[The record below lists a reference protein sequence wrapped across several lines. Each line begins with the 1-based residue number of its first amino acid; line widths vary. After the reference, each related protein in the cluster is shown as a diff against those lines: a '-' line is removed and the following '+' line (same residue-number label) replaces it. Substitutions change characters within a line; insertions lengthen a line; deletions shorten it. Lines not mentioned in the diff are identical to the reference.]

1 MKQMK
6 KVLSLLLCFAM
17 LCSMALFLAPQASAD
32 GSAEHWVAAWHGSV
46 LNAQEGSQANDVI
59 EAIKQLTAFH
69 SPIRGGYG
77 TFRIQL
83 KTQLAGKDF
92 KMTLTNYYGTGTV
105 SIGQVL
111 VGQQGN
117 EALSSMDSKAA
128 TVTAKTSSGSTNFSI
143 KQGSTQDVYFSF
155 PETLPEGTSL
165 IIDIYCTSSR
175 NVRDFALTGGTAW
188 FSGGDTVGDS
198 TLSALGNFAN
208 FTSPND
214 GEGDYNLLPL
224 LQEIDVKASA
234 DTYATVFIGDST
246 ITNSI
251 PNMLQDNLQ
260 KNGVHNVSVVS
271 SAIKGNEL
279 LQDGAG
285 KLQGPLEGAALT
297 TRFKM
302 DALEVAG
309 VQKIFVKIGANDIL
323 HPLLPDL
330 KDWFNDS
337 PTRPGGFTPTAQN
350 IIGGLQDL
358 INKVNAYNAAN
369 GTNIQLYFSDI
380 NPLLMYARNDS
391 LEWKAEM
398 ATAANNIRLTVNQW
412 LADNQSQY
420 AGYAPFSD
428 AVGTDVV
435 IDGVT
440 FQKGKIAEVY
450 TTDYAH
456 PSPVGMQ
463 LEADLIPLSWFKTAD
478 AVPAANEASV
488 KGLWVATNEAPTNG
502 LWMIASNSGS
512 NVKDTVGQQT
522 PVFLLASDSQYTDQ
536 IDTSDY
542 LKGKVGAENGNAY
555 NELGHVKS
563 VIQRGTNAAPYVA
576 QSETERAAEWRRYGY
591 GTRIFWQ
598 DTQTGRYL
606 AFYYPSVLN
615 GTISEF
621 DAGLRDDRPEYKA
634 LEQDKLVKLKINIL
648 TDRWYTGG
656 NTSAT
661 NWSTD
666 PWELSMHFAAG
677 SNTAGDKYFA
687 WGEALKNNSY
697 ATQGG
702 HFRVYNTK
710 GSVSYNG
717 GENGNGTITYL
728 SSVDSVHTTLTAAET
743 EKRFS
748 NGAAGTVVP
757 FDFILTDD
765 LLNVETT
772 KANAVVKNT
781 TSFTADGTTDVQNLL
796 YTGYTYGQ
804 NQTLTC
810 TSDKEDV
817 AYFDNG
823 AVKLGGGF
831 GTANLT
837 WTFTWEE
844 LDGQQYSMT
853 LTTIVV
859 NEGGQFTLV
868 HGSNGETETLDVST
882 DFDLTKKVKEGFL
895 YGGAFLDAAYT
906 QPVSYNERESALCFT
921 PTAGVTYY
929 IREVADAYLQPK
941 SLSLSKHKDTTTVDV
956 IGFYLMSVVDGLNYR
971 EAGFEATA
979 NGHPIELRSVGE
991 PDVTLGGSAYANLY
1005 VRFTNGTEWN
1015 LTANS
1020 ETFGNLSGYLTCL
1033 EVPKE
1038 YWTEAG
1044 TEITFTPYWITMD
1057 GVKVTGTATRTCR
1070 YEGIGPDTDPKYSKI
1085 GKIADDAQHISRAE
1099 AVEAAQAAMLTLLDT
1114 CSIIAEPDTPVEPET
1129 VTVTVVDNG
1138 EIRALAFE
1146 RGNLTG
1152 KLEYT
1157 GADGMRFAGW
1167 FADEACTEP
1176 AQLSDVQA
1184 DMTVYAKY
1192 VSDAYLQMKYV
1203 EQRWLSSRE
1212 LQLMSA
1218 LDSEDYAQTG
1228 FVINGVE
1235 IPAASVS
1242 SRYGIYTA
1250 RYLFSGVGRNA
1261 KLAVLKYD
1269 VSGLRRGASLEITPY
1284 WVTLDGTTV
1293 YGTTRTLTCGMF
1305 GWY

>member
-32 GSAEHWVAAWHGSV
+32 GSSEHWVAAWHGSV
-46 LNAQEGSQANDVI
+46 LNAAEDSQAAK
-59 EAIKQLTAFH
+59 AISSISSLAA
-69 SPIRGGYG
+69 SGRG
-77 TFRIQL
+77 TFRIQVP
-83 KTQLAGKDF
+83 TQLGGKDF
-92 KMTLTNYYGTGTV
+92 RMTLTNYYGTGSLSIDKVTIGLQGSEGLSGQASGTTV
-105 SIGQVL
+105 S
-111 VGQQGN
+111 
-117 EALSSMDSKAA
+117 
-128 TVTAKTSSGSTNFSI
+128 AKTSDGKSSFSI
-143 KQGSTQDVYFSF
+143 ATKATQDVFFSF
-155 PETLPEGTSL
+155 PNAIPEGSSL
-165 IIDIYCTSSR
+165 IINIYCTSSK
-175 NVRDFALTGGTAW
+175 NVRDFALTGGSAW
-188 FSGGDTVGDS
+188 FQSGDVTNDLN
-198 TLSALGNFAN
+198 LSLIGNAAN
-208 FTSPND
+208 LVSINN

-309 VQKIFVKIGANDIL
+309 VQKVFVKIGANDIL

-330 KDWFNDS
+330 KEWFNGS
-337 PTRPGGFTPTAQN
+337 STRPNGFTPTAQN

-358 INKVNAYNAAN
+358 IDQVNTYNAAN
-369 GTNIQLYFSDI
+369 GTNIQLYFTDI
-380 NPLLMYARNDS
+380 NPLLGYTRANS
-391 LEWKAEM
+391 LTWTADM
-398 ATAANNIRLTVNQW
+398 ATAANNIRLAVNQW

-420 AGYAPFSD
+420 AGYVPFSD
-428 AVGTDVV
+428 AVGTDVT

-440 FQKGKIAEVY
+440 FPKGQIADVY

-456 PSPVGMQ
+456 PSPKGMQ
-463 LEADLIPLSWFKTAD
+463 LEADLIPISWFKAAD
-478 AVPAANEASV
+478 AAPAANEASV

-512 NVKDTVGQQT
+512 KVKDTAGQQT
-522 PVFLLASDSQYTDQ
+522 AVHLLATDTSFNDE
-536 IDTSDY
+536 IDTSRY
-542 LKGKVGAENGNAY
+542 PKGGYFNNKPGGFYGNAY
-555 NELGHVKS
+555 NELGDVAS
-563 VIQRGTNAAPYVA
+563 TIQRGTSAAPYVA
-576 QSETERAAEWRRYGY
+576 AKNVDQNIAVWRRYGY
-591 GTRIFWQ
+591 GTRIYWKDSYYDRF
-598 DTQTGRYL
+598 L
-606 AFYYPSVLN
+606 SFYYPNVIG
-615 GTISEF
+615 GTVSEF
-621 DAGLRDDRPEYKA
+621 DAGLRDGQPAHSFADSGSSA
-634 LEQDKLVKLKINIL
+634 
-648 TDRWYTGG
+648 WYTEG
-656 NTSAT
+656 NTSSDR
-661 NWSTD
+661 WSSD
-666 PWELSMHFAAG
+666 PWELSMHLGAAG
-677 SNTAGDKYFA
+677 SVAGDKYLA
-687 WGEALKNNSY
+687 WGDMLSSANSKY
-697 ATQGG
+697 ATPGY
-702 HFRVYNTK
+702 HFRVYNTD
-710 GSVSYNG
+710 GSVGYKG

-757 FDFILTDD
+757 FELLLTDD

-772 KANAVVKNT
+772 TSNAVVKNT
-781 TSFTADGTTDVQNLL
+781 TSFTADGTTDVQRLL

-844 LDGQQYSMT
+844 LDGQSYSMT

-868 HGSNGETETLDVST
+868 YSNGDRETLDVT
-882 DFDLTKKVKEGFL
+882 TNFDLTKKVKEGFL

-906 QPVSYNERESALCFT
+906 QPVSYNERENALCFT
-921 PTAGVTYY
+921 PEANTTYY
-929 IREVADAYLQPK
+929 IREVSDAYLQPK

-979 NGHPIELRSVGE
+979 NGHPIKLRSVGE

-1138 EIRALAFE
+1138 EVRALAFE

-1250 RYLFSGVGRNA
+1250 RFLFSSVSRNA

>member
-17 LCSMALFLAPQASAD
+17 LCSMALSLAPQASAD
-32 GSAEHWVAAWHGSV
+32 GSTEHWVAAWHGSV
-46 LNAQEGSQANDVI
+46 LNAAEDSQAAK
-59 EAIKQLTAFH
+59 AISSISSLAA
-69 SPIRGGYG
+69 SGRG
-77 TFRIQL
+77 TFRIQVP
-83 KTQLAGKDF
+83 TQLGGKDF
-92 KMTLTNYYGTGTV
+92 RMTLTNYYGTGSLSIDKVTIGLQGSEGLSGQASGTTV
-105 SIGQVL
+105 S
-111 VGQQGN
+111 
-117 EALSSMDSKAA
+117 
-128 TVTAKTSSGSTNFSI
+128 AKTSDGKSSFSI
-143 KQGSTQDVYFSF
+143 ATKATQDVFFSF
-155 PETLPEGTSL
+155 PNAIPEGSSL
-165 IIDIYCTSSR
+165 IINIYCTSAK
-175 NVRDFALTGGTAW
+175 NVRDFALTGGSAW
-188 FSGGDTVGDS
+188 FQSGDVTNDLN
-198 TLSALGNFAN
+198 LSLIGNAAN
-208 FTSPND
+208 LVSINN

-309 VQKIFVKIGANDIL
+309 VQKVFVKIGANDIL

-330 KDWFNDS
+330 KEWFNGS
-337 PTRPGGFTPTAQN
+337 STRPNGFTPTAQN

-358 INKVNAYNAAN
+358 IDQVNTYNAAN
-369 GTNIQLYFSDI
+369 GTNIQLYFTDI
-380 NPLLMYARNDS
+380 NPLLNYTRNDS
-391 LEWKAEM
+391 LIWTAEM

-420 AGYAPFSD
+420 AGYAPFSN

-440 FQKGKIAEVY
+440 FQKGKIAEAY

-463 LEADLIPLSWFKTAD
+463 LEADLIPLSWFKAAD
-478 AVPAANEASV
+478 ATPAANEASV
-488 KGLWVATNEAPTNG
+488 KGLWVATNKAPTNG

-512 NVKDTVGQQT
+512 KVKDTAGQQT
-522 PVFLLASDSQYTDQ
+522 AVHLLATDTSFNDE

-542 LKGKVGAENGNAY
+542 PGSRTGGYYGNAY
-555 NELGHVKS
+555 NELGDVAS
-563 VIQRGTNAAPYVA
+563 TIQRGTAAAPYVA
-576 QSETERAAEWRRYGY
+576 AKNVDQSIAVWRRYGY
-591 GTRIFWQ
+591 GTRIYWQ
-598 DTQTGRYL
+598 DSYYSRFL
-606 AFYYPSVLN
+606 SFYYPLPPLR
-615 GTISEF
+615 GTVSEF
-621 DAGLRDDRPEYKA
+621 DAGLRDGLPSHSFADSGSRA
-634 LEQDKLVKLKINIL
+634 
-648 TDRWYTGG
+648 WYTEG
-656 NTSAT
+656 NTSSDR
-661 NWSTD
+661 WSSD
-666 PWELSMHFAAG
+666 PWELSMHLGAAG
-677 SNTAGDKYFA
+677 SVAGDKYLA
-687 WGEALKNNSY
+687 WGDMLSSANSRY
-697 ATQGG
+697 ATPGY
-702 HFRVYNTK
+702 HFRVYNTD
-710 GSVSYNG
+710 GSVGYKG

-765 LLNVETT
+765 LLNVGTT

-781 TSFTADGTTDVQNLL
+781 TAFTTDGSTNVQSLL

-844 LDGQQYSMT
+844 LDGQSYSMT
-853 LTTIVV
+853 LMTVV
-859 NEGGQFTLV
+859 INEGGQFTLV

-882 DFDLTKKVKEGFL
+882 DFDLTKTVAEGYL

-921 PTAGVTYY
+921 PEAGKAYY
-929 IREVADAYLQPK
+929 IREVPNTYLQPK
-941 SLSLSKHKDTTTVDV
+941 SLSLSKHKDATTVDV

-1044 TEITFTPYWITMD
+1044 TQITFTPYWITMD

-1138 EIRALAFE
+1138 DVRELAFE

-1250 RYLFSGVGRNA
+1250 RFLFSSVSRNA

-1269 VSGLRRGASLEITPY
+1269 VSGLRRGETLEITPY

>member
-32 GSAEHWVAAWHGSV
+32 GSSEHWVAAWHGSV
-46 LNAQEGSQANDVI
+46 LNAAEDSQAAK
-59 EAIKQLTAFH
+59 AISSISSLAA
-69 SPIRGGYG
+69 SGRG
-77 TFRIQL
+77 TFRIQVP
-83 KTQLAGKDF
+83 TQLGGKDF
-92 KMTLTNYYGTGTV
+92 RMTLTNYYGTGSLSIDKVTIGLQGSEGLSGQASGTTV
-105 SIGQVL
+105 S
-111 VGQQGN
+111 
-117 EALSSMDSKAA
+117 
-128 TVTAKTSSGSTNFSI
+128 AKTSDGKSSFSI
-143 KQGSTQDVYFSF
+143 ATKATQDVFFSF
-155 PETLPEGTSL
+155 PNAIPEGSSL
-165 IIDIYCTSSR
+165 IINIYCTSAK
-175 NVRDFALTGGTAW
+175 NVRDFALTGGSAW
-188 FSGGDTVGDS
+188 FQSGDVTNDLN
-198 TLSALGNFAN
+198 LSLIGNAAN
-208 FTSPND
+208 LVSINN

-297 TRFKM
+297 TRFQM

-330 KDWFNDS
+330 KEWFNGS
-337 PTRPGGFTPTAQN
+337 STRPKGFTPTAEQ

-358 INKVNAYNAAN
+358 IDQVNAYNAAN
-369 GTNIQLYFSDI
+369 GTNIQLYFTDI
-380 NPLLMYARNDS
+380 NPLLNYTRNDS
-391 LEWKAEM
+391 LIWTAEM
-398 ATAANNIRLTVNQW
+398 ATAANNIRLAVNQW
-412 LADNQSQY
+412 LAHNQNKY

-440 FQKGKIAEVY
+440 FQKGKIAEAY

-463 LEADLIPLSWFKTAD
+463 LEADLIPLSWFKAAD
-478 AVPAANEASV
+478 ATPAANEASV
-488 KGLWVATNEAPTNG
+488 KGLWVATNKAPTNG

-512 NVKDTVGQQT
+512 KVKDTAGQQT
-522 PVFLLASDSQYTDQ
+522 AVHLLATDTSFNDE

-542 LKGKVGAENGNAY
+542 PGSRTGGYYGNAY
-555 NELGHVKS
+555 NELGDVAS
-563 VIQRGTNAAPYVA
+563 TIQRGTAAAPYVA
-576 QSETERAAEWRRYGY
+576 AKNVDQSIAVWRRYGY
-591 GTRIFWQ
+591 GTRIYWQ
-598 DTQTGRYL
+598 DSYYSRFL
-606 AFYYPSVLN
+606 SFYYPLPPLR
-615 GTISEF
+615 GTVSEF
-621 DAGLRDDRPEYKA
+621 DAGLRDGLPSHSFADSGSRA
-634 LEQDKLVKLKINIL
+634 
-648 TDRWYTGG
+648 WYTEG
-656 NTSAT
+656 NTSSDR
-661 NWSTD
+661 WSSD
-666 PWELSMHFAAG
+666 PWELSMHLGAAG
-677 SNTAGDKYFA
+677 SVAGDKYLA
-687 WGEALKNNSY
+687 WGDKLSSANSKY
-697 ATQGG
+697 ATPGY
-702 HFRVYNTK
+702 HFRVYNTD
-710 GSVSYNG
+710 GSVGYKG

-772 KANAVVKNT
+772 TSNAVVKNT
-781 TSFTADGTTDVQNLL
+781 TSFTADGTTDVQRLL

-823 AVKLGGGF
+823 VVKLGGGL

-844 LDGQQYSMT
+844 LDGQSYSMT
-853 LTTIVV
+853 LTTVV
-859 NEGGQFTLV
+859 INEGGQFTLV
-868 HGSNGETETLDVST
+868 YSNGERETLDVT
-882 DFDLTKKVKEGFL
+882 TNFDLTKKVKEGFL

-921 PTAGVTYY
+921 PEAGKAYY
-929 IREVADAYLQPK
+929 IREVPNTYLQPK
-941 SLSLSKHKDTTTVDV
+941 SLSLSKHKDATTVDV

-979 NGHPIELRSVGE
+979 NGQPIELRSVE
-991 PDVTLGGSAYANLY
+991 EADVTLGGSAYANLY
-1005 VRFTNGTEWN
+1005 VRFTNGTEWH

-1033 EVPKE
+1033 EVPKK
-1038 YWTEAG
+1038 YWAEAG
-1044 TEITFTPYWITMD
+1044 TQITFTPYWITMD

-1138 EIRALAFE
+1138 DVREQTFE
-1146 RGNLTG
+1146 RGDLTG

-1167 FADEACTEP
+1167 FTDEACTEP

-1228 FVINGVE
+1228 FVINGEAV
-1235 IPAASVS
+1235 PAASVS

-1250 RYLFSGVGRNA
+1250 RFLFSSVSRNA

>member
-32 GSAEHWVAAWHGSV
+32 GSSEHWVAAWHGSV
-46 LNAQEGSQANDVI
+46 LNAAEDSQAAK
-59 EAIKQLTAFH
+59 AISSISSLAA
-69 SPIRGGYG
+69 SGRG
-77 TFRIQL
+77 TFRIQVP
-83 KTQLAGKDF
+83 TQLGGKDF
-92 KMTLTNYYGTGTV
+92 RMTLTNYYGTGSLSIDKVTIGLQGSEGLSGQASGTTV
-105 SIGQVL
+105 S
-111 VGQQGN
+111 
-117 EALSSMDSKAA
+117 
-128 TVTAKTSSGSTNFSI
+128 AKTSDGKSSFSI
-143 KQGSTQDVYFSF
+143 ATKATQDVFFSF
-155 PETLPEGTSL
+155 PNAIPEGSSL
-165 IIDIYCTSSR
+165 IINIYCTSAK
-175 NVRDFALTGGTAW
+175 NVRDFALTGGSAW
-188 FSGGDTVGDS
+188 FQSGDVTNDLN
-198 TLSALGNFAN
+198 LSLIGNAAN
-208 FTSPND
+208 LVSINN

-309 VQKIFVKIGANDIL
+309 VQKVFVKIGANDIL

-330 KDWFNDS
+330 KEWFNGS
-337 PTRPGGFTPTAQN
+337 STRPKGFTPTAQN

-358 INKVNAYNAAN
+358 IDQVNTYNAAN
-369 GTNIQLYFSDI
+369 GTNIQLYFTDI
-380 NPLLMYARNDS
+380 NPLLNYTRNDS
-391 LEWKAEM
+391 LIWTAEM

-420 AGYAPFSD
+420 AGYAPFSN

-440 FQKGKIAEVY
+440 FQKGKIAEAY

-463 LEADLIPLSWFKTAD
+463 LEADLIPLSWFKAAD
-478 AVPAANEASV
+478 ATPAANEASV
-488 KGLWVATNEAPTNG
+488 KGLWVATNKAPTNG

-512 NVKDTVGQQT
+512 KVKDTAGQQT
-522 PVFLLASDSQYTDQ
+522 AVHLLATDTSFNDE
-536 IDTSDY
+536 IDTSRY
-542 LKGKVGAENGNAY
+542 PKGGYFNNKPGGFYGNAY
-555 NELGHVKS
+555 NELGDVAS
-563 VIQRGTNAAPYVA
+563 TIQRGTAAAPYVA
-576 QSETERAAEWRRYGY
+576 AKNVDQSIAVWRRYGY
-591 GTRIFWQ
+591 GTRIYWQ
-598 DTQTGRYL
+598 DSYYSRFL
-606 AFYYPSVLN
+606 SFYYPLPPLR
-615 GTISEF
+615 GTVSEF
-621 DAGLRDDRPEYKA
+621 DAGLRDGLPSHSFADSGSRA
-634 LEQDKLVKLKINIL
+634 
-648 TDRWYTGG
+648 WYTEG
-656 NTSAT
+656 NTSSDR
-661 NWSTD
+661 WSSD
-666 PWELSMHFAAG
+666 PWELSMHLGAAG
-677 SNTAGDKYFA
+677 TIAGDKYLA
-687 WGEALKNNSY
+687 WGDMLSSANSKY
-697 ATQGG
+697 ATPGY
-702 HFRVYNTK
+702 HFRVYNTD
-710 GSVSYNG
+710 GSVGYKG

-728 SSVDSVHTTLTAAET
+728 SSVDSVHTTLTTAET

-757 FDFILTDD
+757 FELLLTDD

-772 KANAVVKNT
+772 TSNAVVKNT
-781 TSFTADGTTDVQNLL
+781 TSFTVDGTTDVQRLL

-817 AYFDNG
+817 AYFENG

-837 WTFTWEE
+837 WTFSWEE
-844 LDGQQYSMT
+844 LDGQSYSMT
-853 LTTIVV
+853 LTTVV
-859 NEGGQFTLV
+859 INEGGQFTLV

-882 DFDLTKKVKEGFL
+882 DFDLTETVAEGYL

-921 PTAGVTYY
+921 PEAGKAYY
-929 IREVADAYLQPK
+929 IREVPNTYLQPK
-941 SLSLSKHKDTTTVDV
+941 SLSLSKHKDATTVDV

-979 NGHPIELRSVGE
+979 NGHPIELRSVE
-991 PDVTLGGSAYANLY
+991 EADVTLGGSAYANLY
-1005 VRFTNGTEWN
+1005 VRFTNGTEWH

-1250 RYLFSGVGRNA
+1250 RFLFSSVSRNA

>member
-32 GSAEHWVAAWHGSV
+32 GSSEHWVAAWHGSV
-46 LNAQEGSQANDVI
+46 LNAAEDSQAAK
-59 EAIKQLTAFH
+59 AISSISSLAA
-69 SPIRGGYG
+69 SGRG
-77 TFRIQL
+77 TFRIQVP
-83 KTQLAGKDF
+83 TQLGGKDF
-92 KMTLTNYYGTGTV
+92 RMTLTNYYGTGTV

-542 LKGKVGAENGNAY
+542 LKGKVGAENGNA
-555 NELGHVKS
+555 
-563 VIQRGTNAAPYVA
+563 
-576 QSETERAAEWRRYGY
+576 
-591 GTRIFWQ
+591 
-598 DTQTGRYL
+598 
-606 AFYYPSVLN
+606 
-615 GTISEF
+615 
-621 DAGLRDDRPEYKA
+621 
-634 LEQDKLVKLKINIL
+634 
-648 TDRWYTGG
+648 
-656 NTSAT
+656 
-661 NWSTD
+661 
-666 PWELSMHFAAG
+666 
-677 SNTAGDKYFA
+677 
-687 WGEALKNNSY
+687 
-697 ATQGG
+697 
-702 HFRVYNTK
+702 
-710 GSVSYNG
+710 
-717 GENGNGTITYL
+717 
-728 SSVDSVHTTLTAAET
+728 
-743 EKRFS
+743 
-748 NGAAGTVVP
+748 
-757 FDFILTDD
+757 
-765 LLNVETT
+765 
-772 KANAVVKNT
+772 
-781 TSFTADGTTDVQNLL
+781 
-796 YTGYTYGQ
+796 
-804 NQTLTC
+804 
-810 TSDKEDV
+810 
-817 AYFDNG
+817 
-823 AVKLGGGF
+823 
-831 GTANLT
+831 
-837 WTFTWEE
+837 
-844 LDGQQYSMT
+844 
-853 LTTIVV
+853 
-859 NEGGQFTLV
+859 
-868 HGSNGETETLDVST
+868 
-882 DFDLTKKVKEGFL
+882 
-895 YGGAFLDAAYT
+895 
-906 QPVSYNERESALCFT
+906 
-921 PTAGVTYY
+921 
-929 IREVADAYLQPK
+929 
-941 SLSLSKHKDTTTVDV
+941 
-956 IGFYLMSVVDGLNYR
+956 
-971 EAGFEATA
+971 
-979 NGHPIELRSVGE
+979 
-991 PDVTLGGSAYANLY
+991 
-1005 VRFTNGTEWN
+1005 
-1015 LTANS
+1015 
-1020 ETFGNLSGYLTCL
+1020 
-1033 EVPKE
+1033 
-1038 YWTEAG
+1038 
-1044 TEITFTPYWITMD
+1044 
-1057 GVKVTGTATRTCR
+1057 
-1070 YEGIGPDTDPKYSKI
+1070 
-1085 GKIADDAQHISRAE
+1085 
-1099 AVEAAQAAMLTLLDT
+1099 
-1114 CSIIAEPDTPVEPET
+1114 
-1129 VTVTVVDNG
+1129 
-1138 EIRALAFE
+1138 
-1146 RGNLTG
+1146 
-1152 KLEYT
+1152 
-1157 GADGMRFAGW
+1157 
-1167 FADEACTEP
+1167 
-1176 AQLSDVQA
+1176 
-1184 DMTVYAKY
+1184 
-1192 VSDAYLQMKYV
+1192 
-1203 EQRWLSSRE
+1203 
-1212 LQLMSA
+1212 
-1218 LDSEDYAQTG
+1218 
-1228 FVINGVE
+1228 
-1235 IPAASVS
+1235 
-1242 SRYGIYTA
+1242 
-1250 RYLFSGVGRNA
+1250 
-1261 KLAVLKYD
+1261 
-1269 VSGLRRGASLEITPY
+1269 
-1284 WVTLDGTTV
+1284 
-1293 YGTTRTLTCGMF
+1293 
-1305 GWY
+1305 

>member
-32 GSAEHWVAAWHGSV
+32 GSSEHWVAAWHGSV
-46 LNAQEGSQANDVI
+46 LNAKEDSQAAK
-59 EAIKQLTAFH
+59 AISSISSLA
-69 SPIRGGYG
+69 SNGRG
-77 TFRIQL
+77 TFRIQVP
-83 KTQLAGKDF
+83 TQLGGKDF
-92 KMTLTNYYGTGTV
+92 RMTLTNYYGTGSLSIDKVTIGLQGSEGLSGQASGTTV
-105 SIGQVL
+105 S
-111 VGQQGN
+111 
-117 EALSSMDSKAA
+117 
-128 TVTAKTSSGSTNFSI
+128 AKTSDGKSSFSI
-143 KQGSTQDVYFSF
+143 ATKATQDVFFSF
-155 PETLPEGTSL
+155 PNAIPEGSSL
-165 IIDIYCTSSR
+165 IINIYCTSAK
-175 NVRDFALTGGTAW
+175 NVRDFALTGGSAW
-188 FSGGDTVGDS
+188 FQSGDVTNDLN
-198 TLSALGNFAN
+198 LSLIGNAAN
-208 FTSPND
+208 LVSINN

-224 LQEIDVKASA
+224 LQEIDVMASA
-234 DTYATVFIGDST
+234 DTYTTVFIGDST

-330 KDWFNDS
+330 KEWFNGS
-337 PTRPGGFTPTAQN
+337 NTRPNGFTPTAEQ

-369 GTNIQLYFSDI
+369 GTNIQLYFTDI
-380 NPLLMYARNDS
+380 NPLLNYTRNDS
-391 LEWKAEM
+391 LIWTAEM

-420 AGYAPFSD
+420 AGYAPFSN

-440 FQKGKIAEVY
+440 FQKGKIAEAY

-463 LEADLIPLSWFKTAD
+463 LEADLIPLSWFKAAD
-478 AVPAANEASV
+478 ATPAANEARV
-488 KGLWVATNEAPTNG
+488 TGLWVATNKAPTNG

-512 NVKDTVGQQT
+512 KVKDTAGQQT
-522 PVFLLASDSQYTDQ
+522 EVHLLATDTSFNDE

-542 LKGKVGAENGNAY
+542 PGSRTGGYYGNAY
-555 NELGHVKS
+555 NELGDVAS
-563 VIQRGTNAAPYVA
+563 TIQRGTAAAPYVA
-576 QSETERAAEWRRYGY
+576 AKNVDQSIAVWRRYGY
-591 GTRIFWQ
+591 GTRIYWQ
-598 DTQTGRYL
+598 DSYYSRFL
-606 AFYYPSVLN
+606 SFYYPLPPLR
-615 GTISEF
+615 GTVSEF
-621 DAGLRDDRPEYKA
+621 DAGLRDGLPSHSFADSGSRA
-634 LEQDKLVKLKINIL
+634 
-648 TDRWYTGG
+648 WYTEG
-656 NTSAT
+656 NTSSDR
-661 NWSTD
+661 WSSD
-666 PWELSMHFAAG
+666 PWELSMHLGAAG
-677 SNTAGDKYFA
+677 SVAGDKYLA
-687 WGEALKNNSY
+687 WGNMLSSANSRY
-697 ATQGG
+697 ATPGY
-702 HFRVYNTK
+702 HFRVYNTD
-710 GSVSYNG
+710 GSVGYKG

-772 KANAVVKNT
+772 TSNAVVKNT
-781 TSFTADGTTDVQNLL
+781 TSFTVDGTTDVQRLL

-817 AYFDNG
+817 AYFENG
-823 AVKLGGGF
+823 VVKLGGGF

-844 LDGQQYSMT
+844 LDGQSYSMT

-868 HGSNGETETLDVST
+868 YSNGDRETLDVT
-882 DFDLTKKVKEGFL
+882 TNFDLTKKVKEGFL

-906 QPVSYNERESALCFT
+906 QPVSYNERENALCFT
-921 PTAGVTYY
+921 PEANATYY
-929 IREVADAYLQPK
+929 IREVSDAYLQPK

-979 NGHPIELRSVGE
+979 NGHPIKLRSVGE

-1038 YWTEAG
+1038 YWTEAD
-1044 TEITFTPYWITMD
+1044 TQITFTPYWITMD

-1138 EIRALAFE
+1138 EIRELAFE

-1152 KLEYT
+1152 KLEYA

-1228 FVINGVE
+1228 FVINGEAV
-1235 IPAASVS
+1235 PAASVS

-1269 VSGLRRGASLEITPY
+1269 VSGLRRGETLEITPY

>member
-32 GSAEHWVAAWHGSV
+32 GSSEHWVAAWHGSV
-46 LNAQEGSQANDVI
+46 LNAAEDSQAAK
-59 EAIKQLTAFH
+59 AISSISSLAA
-69 SPIRGGYG
+69 SGRG
-77 TFRIQL
+77 TFRIQVP
-83 KTQLAGKDF
+83 TQLGGKDF
-92 KMTLTNYYGTGTV
+92 RMTLTNYYGTGSLSIDKVTIGLQGSEGLSGQASGTTV
-105 SIGQVL
+105 S
-111 VGQQGN
+111 
-117 EALSSMDSKAA
+117 
-128 TVTAKTSSGSTNFSI
+128 AKTSDGKSSFSI
-143 KQGSTQDVYFSF
+143 ATKATQDVFFSF
-155 PETLPEGTSL
+155 PNAIPEGSSL
-165 IIDIYCTSSR
+165 IINIYCTSAK
-175 NVRDFALTGGTAW
+175 NVRDFALTGGSAW
-188 FSGGDTVGDS
+188 FQSGDVTNDLN
-198 TLSALGNFAN
+198 LSLIGNAAN
-208 FTSPND
+208 LVSINN

-309 VQKIFVKIGANDIL
+309 VQKVFVKIGANDIL

-330 KDWFNDS
+330 KEWFNGS
-337 PTRPGGFTPTAQN
+337 STRPKGFTPTAQN

-358 INKVNAYNAAN
+358 IDQVNTYNAAN
-369 GTNIQLYFSDI
+369 GTNIQLYFTDI
-380 NPLLMYARNDS
+380 NPLLNYTRNDS
-391 LEWKAEM
+391 LIWTAEM

-420 AGYAPFSD
+420 AGYAPFSN

-440 FQKGKIAEVY
+440 FQKGKIAEAY

-463 LEADLIPLSWFKTAD
+463 LEADLIPLSWFKAAD
-478 AVPAANEASV
+478 ATPAANEASV
-488 KGLWVATNEAPTNG
+488 KGLWVATNKAPTNG

-512 NVKDTVGQQT
+512 KVKDTAGQQT
-522 PVFLLASDSQYTDQ
+522 AVHLLATDTSFNDE
-536 IDTSDY
+536 IDTSRY
-542 LKGKVGAENGNAY
+542 PKGGYFNNKPGGFYGNAY
-555 NELGHVKS
+555 NELGDVAS
-563 VIQRGTNAAPYVA
+563 TIQRGTSAAPYVA
-576 QSETERAAEWRRYGY
+576 AKNVDQNIAVWRRYGY
-591 GTRIFWQ
+591 GTRIYWKDSYYDRF
-598 DTQTGRYL
+598 L
-606 AFYYPSVLN
+606 SFYYPNVIG
-615 GTISEF
+615 GTVSEF
-621 DAGLRDDRPEYKA
+621 DAGLRDGQPAHSFADSGSSA
-634 LEQDKLVKLKINIL
+634 
-648 TDRWYTGG
+648 WYTEG
-656 NTSAT
+656 NTSSDR
-661 NWSTD
+661 WSSD
-666 PWELSMHFAAG
+666 PWELSMHLGAAG
-677 SNTAGDKYFA
+677 SVAGDKYLA
-687 WGEALKNNSY
+687 WGDMLSSANSKY
-697 ATQGG
+697 ATPGY
-702 HFRVYNTK
+702 HFRVYNTD
-710 GSVSYNG
+710 GSVGYKG

-728 SSVDSVHTTLTAAET
+728 SSVDSVHTTLTTAET

-757 FDFILTDD
+757 FELLLTDD

-772 KANAVVKNT
+772 TSNAVVKNT
-781 TSFTADGTTDVQNLL
+781 TSFTVDGTTDVQRLL

-817 AYFDNG
+817 AYFENG
-823 AVKLGGGF
+823 VVKLGGGF

-844 LDGQQYSMT
+844 LDGQSYSMT

-868 HGSNGETETLDVST
+868 YSNGDRETLDVT
-882 DFDLTKKVKEGFL
+882 TNFDLTKKVKEGFL

-906 QPVSYNERESALCFT
+906 QPVSYNERENALCFT
-921 PTAGVTYY
+921 PEANTTYY
-929 IREVADAYLQPK
+929 IREVSDAYLQPK

-979 NGHPIELRSVGE
+979 NGHPIKLRSVGE

-1138 EIRALAFE
+1138 EVRALAFE

-1250 RYLFSGVGRNA
+1250 RFLFSSVSRNA

-1293 YGTTRTLTCGMF
+1293 YGTTRTLTCGIF

>member
-32 GSAEHWVAAWHGSV
+32 GSSEHWVAAWHGSV
-46 LNAQEGSQANDVI
+46 LNAAEDSQAAK
-59 EAIKQLTAFH
+59 AISSISSLAA
-69 SPIRGGYG
+69 SGRG
-77 TFRIQL
+77 TFRIQVP
-83 KTQLAGKDF
+83 TQLGGKDF
-92 KMTLTNYYGTGTV
+92 RMTLTNYYGTGSLSIDKVTIGLQGSEGLSGQASGTTV
-105 SIGQVL
+105 S
-111 VGQQGN
+111 
-117 EALSSMDSKAA
+117 
-128 TVTAKTSSGSTNFSI
+128 AKTSDGKSSFSI
-143 KQGSTQDVYFSF
+143 ATKATQDVFFSF
-155 PETLPEGTSL
+155 PNAIPEGSSL
-165 IIDIYCTSSR
+165 IINIYCTSAK
-175 NVRDFALTGGTAW
+175 NVRDFALTGGSAW
-188 FSGGDTVGDS
+188 FQSGDVTNDLN
-198 TLSALGNFAN
+198 LSLIGNAAN
-208 FTSPND
+208 LVSINN

-224 LQEIDVKASA
+224 LQEIDVMASA
-234 DTYATVFIGDST
+234 DTYTTVFIGDST

-297 TRFKM
+297 TRFQM

-309 VQKIFVKIGANDIL
+309 VQKIFVKIGTNDIL

-330 KDWFNDS
+330 KEWFNS
-337 PTRPGGFTPTAQN
+337 SSTRPNGFTPTAQD

-369 GTNIQLYFSDI
+369 GTNIQLYFTDI
-380 NPLLMYARNDS
+380 NPFLKYTRNES
-391 LEWKAEM
+391 LTWTADM
-398 ATAANNIRLTVNQW
+398 ATAANNIRLAVNQW

-420 AGYAPFSD
+420 AGYVPFSG
-428 AVGTDVV
+428 AVGADTV

-440 FQKGKIAEVY
+440 FPMGQIAEAY
-450 TTDYAH
+450 ATDFVH
-456 PSPVGMQ
+456 PSPKGMQ
-463 LEADLIPLSWFKTAD
+463 LEADLIPISWFKAAD
-478 AVPAANEASV
+478 AAPAANEARV
-488 KGLWVATNEAPTNG
+488 TGLWVATNEAPTNG

-512 NVKDTVGQQT
+512 NVKDTAGQQT
-522 PVFLLASDSQYTDQ
+522 AVHLLATDTSFNDE
-536 IDTSDY
+536 IDTSRY
-542 LKGKVGAENGNAY
+542 PKGGYFNNKPGGFYGNAY
-555 NELGHVKS
+555 NELGDVAS
-563 VIQRGTNAAPYVA
+563 TIQRGTSAAPYVA
-576 QSETERAAEWRRYGY
+576 AKNVDQNIAVWRRYGY
-591 GTRIFWQ
+591 GTRIYWKDSYYDRF
-598 DTQTGRYL
+598 L
-606 AFYYPSVLN
+606 SFYYPNVIG
-615 GTISEF
+615 GTVSEF
-621 DAGLRDDRPEYKA
+621 DAGLRDGQPAHSFADSGSSA
-634 LEQDKLVKLKINIL
+634 
-648 TDRWYTGG
+648 WYTEG
-656 NTSAT
+656 NTSSDR
-661 NWSTD
+661 WSSD
-666 PWELSMHFAAG
+666 PWELSMHLGAAG
-677 SNTAGDKYFA
+677 SVAGDKYLA
-687 WGEALKNNSY
+687 WGDMLSSANSKY
-697 ATQGG
+697 ATPGY
-702 HFRVYNTK
+702 HFRVYNTD
-710 GSVSYNG
+710 GSVGYKG

-757 FDFILTDD
+757 FELLLTDD

-772 KANAVVKNT
+772 TSNAVVKNT
-781 TSFTADGTTDVQNLL
+781 TSFTADGTTDVQRLL

-817 AYFDNG
+817 AYFENG
-823 AVKLGGGF
+823 AVKLGGGL

-837 WTFTWEE
+837 WTFSWKE

-853 LTTIVV
+853 LTTVV
-859 NEGGQFTLV
+859 TNEGGQFTLV

-882 DFDLTKKVKEGFL
+882 DFDLTETVAEGYL

-906 QPVSYNERESALCFT
+906 TPVTYSGLENALCFT
-921 PTAGVTYY
+921 PEAGKAYY
-929 IREVADAYLQPK
+929 IREVPNTYLQPK

-979 NGHPIELRSVGE
+979 NGQPIELRSVGE

-1005 VRFTNGTEWN
+1005 VRFTNGTEWH

-1020 ETFGNLSGYLTCL
+1020 ETFGNLSGYLTYL

-1038 YWTEAG
+1038 YWTGAG

-1099 AVEAAQAAMLTLLDT
+1099 AMEAAQAAMLTLLDT

-1138 EIRALAFE
+1138 EIRELAFE

-1152 KLEYT
+1152 KLEYA

-1250 RYLFSGVGRNA
+1250 RFLFSSVSRNA

>member
-32 GSAEHWVAAWHGSV
+32 GSSEHWVAAWHGSV
-46 LNAQEGSQANDVI
+46 LNAAEDSQAAK
-59 EAIKQLTAFH
+59 AISSISSLAA
-69 SPIRGGYG
+69 SGRG
-77 TFRIQL
+77 TFRIQVP
-83 KTQLAGKDF
+83 TQLGGKDF
-92 KMTLTNYYGTGTV
+92 RMTLTNYYGTGSLSIDKVTIGLQGSEGLSGQASGTTV
-105 SIGQVL
+105 S
-111 VGQQGN
+111 
-117 EALSSMDSKAA
+117 
-128 TVTAKTSSGSTNFSI
+128 AKTSDGKSSFSI
-143 KQGSTQDVYFSF
+143 ATKATQDVFFSF
-155 PETLPEGTSL
+155 PNAIPEGSSL
-165 IIDIYCTSSR
+165 IINIYCTSAK
-175 NVRDFALTGGTAW
+175 NVRDFALTGGSAW
-188 FSGGDTVGDS
+188 FQSGDVTNDLN
-198 TLSALGNFAN
+198 LSLIGNAAN
-208 FTSPND
+208 LVSINN

-260 KNGVHNVSVVS
+260 KNGVHNASVVS

-297 TRFKM
+297 TRFQM

-330 KDWFNDS
+330 KDWFNGSD
-337 PTRPGGFTPTAQN
+337 TRPTGFTPTAEQ
-350 IIGGLQDL
+350 IIGGFQNL
-358 INKVNAYNAAN
+358 IEQVNTYNQNN
-369 GTNIQLYFSDI
+369 GTNIQLYFTDI
-380 NPLLMYARNDS
+380 NPLLMYTRNKS
-391 LEWKAEM
+391 LKWTAEM
-398 ATAANNIRLTVNQW
+398 ATAANNIRLAVNQW
-412 LADNQSQY
+412 LAANQNKY

-428 AVGTDVV
+428 AVGADAV
-435 IDGVT
+435 IDGMT
-440 FQKGKIAEVY
+440 FSKGQIAEAY

-456 PSPVGMQ
+456 PSPKGMQ
-463 LEADLIPLSWFKTAD
+463 LEADLIPLSWFKAPD
-478 AVPAANEASV
+478 AAPAANEASV

-512 NVKDTVGQQT
+512 KVKDTAGQQT
-522 PVFLLASDSQYTDQ
+522 EVHLLAADKKYADE
-536 IDTSDY
+536 IDVNDY
-542 LKGKVGAENGNAY
+542 HSSFRDRTGGFYGNAY
-555 NELGHVKS
+555 NELGDVAS
-563 VIQRGTNAAPYVA
+563 TIQRGTSAAPYVA
-576 QSETERAAEWRRYGY
+576 AKNVDQNIAVWRRYGY
-591 GTRIFWQ
+591 GTRIYWKDSYYDRF
-598 DTQTGRYL
+598 L
-606 AFYYPSVLN
+606 SFYYPN
-615 GTISEF
+615 AIGGTVSEF
-621 DAGLRDDRPEYKA
+621 DAGLRDGQPAHSFADSGSSA
-634 LEQDKLVKLKINIL
+634 
-648 TDRWYTGG
+648 WYTEG
-656 NTSAT
+656 NTSSDR
-661 NWSTD
+661 WSSD
-666 PWELSMHFAAG
+666 PWELSMHLGAAG
-677 SNTAGDKYFA
+677 TIAGDKYLA
-687 WGEALKNNSY
+687 WGDMLSSANSKY
-697 ATQGG
+697 ATPGY
-702 HFRVYNTK
+702 HFRVYNTN
-710 GSVSYNG
+710 GSVGYKG

-728 SSVDSVHTTLTAAET
+728 SSVDSVHTTLTTAET

-781 TSFTADGTTDVQNLL
+781 TSFTADGTTDVQRLL

-823 AVKLGGGF
+823 AVKLGGGL

-882 DFDLTKKVKEGFL
+882 DFDLTKTVAEGYL

-906 QPVSYNERESALCFT
+906 TPVTYSGLENALCFT
-921 PTAGVTYY
+921 PEAGKAYY

-979 NGHPIELRSVGE
+979 NGQPIVLRSVGE
-991 PDVTLGGSAYANLY
+991 PDVKLGGSAYANLY
-1005 VRFTNGTEWN
+1005 VRFTNGTEWH

-1044 TEITFTPYWITMD
+1044 TQITFTPYWITMD

-1138 EIRALAFE
+1138 EIRELAFE

-1157 GADGMRFAGW
+1157 GTDGMRFAGW
-1167 FADEACTEP
+1167 FADEAYTEP

-1250 RYLFSGVGRNA
+1250 RFLFSSVSRNA

>member
-32 GSAEHWVAAWHGSV
+32 GSSEHWVAAWHGSV
-46 LNAQEGSQANDVI
+46 LNAAEDSQAAK
-59 EAIKQLTAFH
+59 AISSISSLAA
-69 SPIRGGYG
+69 SGRG
-77 TFRIQL
+77 TFRIQVP
-83 KTQLAGKDF
+83 TQLGGKDF
-92 KMTLTNYYGTGTV
+92 RMTLTNYYGTGSLSIDKVTIGLQGSEGLSGQASGTTV
-105 SIGQVL
+105 S
-111 VGQQGN
+111 
-117 EALSSMDSKAA
+117 
-128 TVTAKTSSGSTNFSI
+128 AKTSDGKSSFSI
-143 KQGSTQDVYFSF
+143 ATKATQDVFFSF
-155 PETLPEGTSL
+155 PNAIPEGSSL
-165 IIDIYCTSSR
+165 IINIYCTSSK
-175 NVRDFALTGGTAW
+175 NVRDFALTGGSAW
-188 FSGGDTVGDS
+188 FQSGDVTNDLN
-198 TLSALGNFAN
+198 LSLIGNAAN
-208 FTSPND
+208 LVSINN

-224 LQEIDVKASA
+224 LQEIDVMASA
-234 DTYATVFIGDST
+234 DTYTTVFIGDST

-260 KNGVHNVSVVS
+260 KNGVRNVSVVS

-297 TRFKM
+297 TRFQM

-330 KDWFNDS
+330 KEWFNGS
-337 PTRPGGFTPTAQN
+337 GTRPDGYQPTAEQ
-350 IIGGLQDL
+350 IIGGFQDL
-358 INKVNAYNAAN
+358 IDQVNAYNAAN
-369 GTNIQLYFSDI
+369 GTNIQLYFTDI
-380 NPLLMYARNDS
+380 NPLLGYTRANS
-391 LEWKAEM
+391 LTWTADM

-420 AGYAPFSD
+420 AGYAPFSN

-440 FQKGKIAEVY
+440 FQKGKIAEAY

-463 LEADLIPLSWFKTAD
+463 LEADLIPLSWFKAAD
-478 AVPAANEASV
+478 ATPAANEASV

-512 NVKDTVGQQT
+512 KVKDTAGQQT
-522 PVFLLASDSQYTDQ
+522 AVHLLATDTRFDDE

-542 LKGKVGAENGNAY
+542 PNRQTGCKRGNAY
-555 NELGHVKS
+555 NELGDVTS
-563 VIQRGTNAAPYVA
+563 TIQRGTSAAPYVA
-576 QSETERAAEWRRYGY
+576 AKNVDQSIAVWRRYGY
-591 GTRIFWQ
+591 GTRIYWQ
-598 DTQTGRYL
+598 DSHFNRFL
-606 AFYYPSVLN
+606 SFYYPFKL
-615 GTISEF
+615 GTVSEF
-621 DAGLRDDRPEYKA
+621 DAGLRDRQPAHSFADGGSDE
-634 LEQDKLVKLKINIL
+634 
-648 TDRWYTGG
+648 WYTEG
-656 NTSAT
+656 NTSSDR
-661 NWSTD
+661 WSSD
-666 PWELSMHFAAG
+666 PWELSMHLGAAG
-677 SNTAGDKYFA
+677 SVAGDKYLA

-702 HFRVYNTK
+702 HFRVYNTD
-710 GSVSYNG
+710 GSVGYKG

-781 TSFTADGTTDVQNLL
+781 TAFTTDGSTNVQSLL

-817 AYFDNG
+817 AYFENG

-837 WTFTWEE
+837 WTFSWEE
-844 LDGQQYSMT
+844 LDGQKYSMT
-853 LTTIVV
+853 LTTVV
-859 NEGGQFTLV
+859 INEGGQFTIV
-868 HGSNGETETLDVST
+868 HSSNGATETRNVST
-882 DFDLTKKVKEGFL
+882 GFDLTETVAEDYL

-906 QPVSYNERESALCFT
+906 QPVSYNERESALSFT
-921 PTAGVTYY
+921 PEAGKTYY
-929 IREVADAYLQPK
+929 IREVSDDYLQPK
-941 SLSLSKHKDTTTVDV
+941 SLSLSKHKDATTVDV

-979 NGHPIELRSVGE
+979 NGQPIKLRSVE
-991 PDVTLGGSAYANLY
+991 EADVKLGGSAYAKLY
-1005 VRFTNGTEWN
+1005 IRFTNGTEWN

-1038 YWTEAG
+1038 YWAEAG
-1044 TEITFTPYWITMD
+1044 TQITFTPYWITMD

-1138 EIRALAFE
+1138 DVREQTFE
-1146 RGNLTG
+1146 CGDLTG

-1228 FVINGVE
+1228 FVINGDAV
-1235 IPAASVS
+1235 PAASVS

-1250 RYLFSGVGRNA
+1250 RFLFSSVSRNA

-1293 YGTTRTLTCGMF
+1293 YGTTRTLSCGMF

>member
-17 LCSMALFLAPQASAD
+17 LCSMALSLAPQASAD
-32 GSAEHWVAAWHGSV
+32 GSSEHWVAAWHGSV
-46 LNAQEGSQANDVI
+46 LNAAEDSQAAK
-59 EAIKQLTAFH
+59 AISSISSLAA
-69 SPIRGGYG
+69 SGRG
-77 TFRIQL
+77 TFRIQVP
-83 KTQLAGKDF
+83 TQLGGKDF
-92 KMTLTNYYGTGTV
+92 RMTLTNYYGTGSLSIDKVTIGLQGSEGLSGQASGTTV
-105 SIGQVL
+105 S
-111 VGQQGN
+111 
-117 EALSSMDSKAA
+117 
-128 TVTAKTSSGSTNFSI
+128 AKTSDGKSSFSI
-143 KQGSTQDVYFSF
+143 ATKATQDVFFSF
-155 PETLPEGTSL
+155 PNAIPEGSSL
-165 IIDIYCTSSR
+165 IINIYCTSSK
-175 NVRDFALTGGTAW
+175 NVRDFALTGGSAW
-188 FSGGDTVGDS
+188 FQSGDVTNDLN
-198 TLSALGNFAN
+198 LSLIGNAAN
-208 FTSPND
+208 LVSINN

-330 KDWFNDS
+330 KEWFNGS
-337 PTRPGGFTPTAQN
+337 GTRPDGYQPTAEQ
-350 IIGGLQDL
+350 IIGGFQNL
-358 INKVNAYNAAN
+358 IDQVNSYNQRN

-398 ATAANNIRLTVNQW
+398 ATAANNIRLAVNQW
-412 LADNQSQY
+412 LAHNQNKY

-440 FQKGKIAEVY
+440 FQKGKIAEAY

-463 LEADLIPLSWFKTAD
+463 LEADLIPLSWFKAAD
-478 AVPAANEASV
+478 ATPAANEASV
-488 KGLWVATNEAPTNG
+488 KGLWVATNKAPTNG

-512 NVKDTVGQQT
+512 KVKDTAGQQT
-522 PVFLLASDSQYTDQ
+522 AVHLLATDTSFNDE

-542 LKGKVGAENGNAY
+542 PGSRTGGYYGNAY
-555 NELGHVKS
+555 NELGDVAS
-563 VIQRGTNAAPYVA
+563 TIQRGTAAAPYVA
-576 QSETERAAEWRRYGY
+576 AKNVDQSIAVWRRYGY
-591 GTRIFWQ
+591 GTRIYWQ
-598 DTQTGRYL
+598 DSYYSRFL
-606 AFYYPSVLN
+606 SFYYPLPPLR
-615 GTISEF
+615 GTVSEF
-621 DAGLRDDRPEYKA
+621 DAGLRDGLPSHSFADSGSRA
-634 LEQDKLVKLKINIL
+634 
-648 TDRWYTGG
+648 WYTEG
-656 NTSAT
+656 NTSSDR
-661 NWSTD
+661 WSSD
-666 PWELSMHFAAG
+666 PWELSMHLGAAG
-677 SNTAGDKYFA
+677 SVAGDKYLA
-687 WGEALKNNSY
+687 WGNMLSSANSKY
-697 ATQGG
+697 ATTGY
-702 HFRVYNTK
+702 HFRVYNTD
-710 GSVSYNG
+710 GSVGYKG

-743 EKRFS
+743 EKHFS

-781 TSFTADGTTDVQNLL
+781 TAFTTDGSTNVQSLL

-810 TSDKEDV
+810 TSDKADV
-817 AYFDNG
+817 AYFKNG

-837 WTFTWEE
+837 WTFSWEE

-853 LTTIVV
+853 LTTVV
-859 NEGGQFTLV
+859 INEGGQFTLV

-906 QPVSYNERESALCFT
+906 QPVSYNERENALCFT
-921 PTAGVTYY
+921 PEANATYY
-929 IREVADAYLQPK
+929 IREVSDAYLQPK
-941 SLSLSKHKDTTTVDV
+941 SLSLSKHKDATTVDV

-979 NGHPIELRSVGE
+979 NGQPIVLRSVE
-991 PDVTLGGSAYANLY
+991 EADVTLGGSAYAKLY
-1005 VRFTNGTEWN
+1005 IRFTNGTEWN

-1085 GKIADDAQHISRAE
+1085 GKVADDAQHISRAE

-1138 EIRALAFE
+1138 DVREQTFE
-1146 RGNLTG
+1146 RGDLTG
-1152 KLEYT
+1152 KLEYA

-1228 FVINGVE
+1228 FVINGDAV
-1235 IPAASVS
+1235 PAASVS

-1250 RYLFSGVGRNA
+1250 RYLFSSVSRNA

>member
-32 GSAEHWVAAWHGSV
+32 GSSEHWVAAWHGSV
-46 LNAQEGSQANDVI
+46 LNAAEDSQAAK
-59 EAIKQLTAFH
+59 AISSISSLAA
-69 SPIRGGYG
+69 SGRG
-77 TFRIQL
+77 TFRIQVP
-83 KTQLAGKDF
+83 TQLGGKDF
-92 KMTLTNYYGTGTV
+92 RMTLTNYYGTGSLSIDKVTIGLQGSEGLSGQASGTTV
-105 SIGQVL
+105 S
-111 VGQQGN
+111 
-117 EALSSMDSKAA
+117 
-128 TVTAKTSSGSTNFSI
+128 AKTSDGKSSFSI
-143 KQGSTQDVYFSF
+143 ATKATQDVFFSF
-155 PETLPEGTSL
+155 PNAIPEGSSL
-165 IIDIYCTSSR
+165 IINIYCTSAK
-175 NVRDFALTGGTAW
+175 NVRDFALTGGSAW
-188 FSGGDTVGDS
+188 FQSGDVTNDLN
-198 TLSALGNFAN
+198 LSLIGNAAN
-208 FTSPND
+208 LVSINN

-224 LQEIDVKASA
+224 LQEIDVMASA
-234 DTYATVFIGDST
+234 DTYTTVFIGDST

-309 VQKIFVKIGANDIL
+309 VQKVFVKIGANDIL

-330 KDWFNDS
+330 KEWFDGSN
-337 PTRPGGFTPTAQN
+337 TRPGGYVPTAEQ
-350 IIGGLQDL
+350 IIGGYQNL
-358 INKVNAYNAAN
+358 IDQVSAYNAAN
-369 GTNIQLYFSDI
+369 GTNIQLYFTDI
-380 NPLLMYARNDS
+380 NPLLNYTRNDS
-391 LEWKAEM
+391 LIWTAEM
-398 ATAANNIRLTVNQW
+398 ATAANNIRLAVNQW

-420 AGYAPFSD
+420 AGYAPFSN

-440 FQKGKIAEVY
+440 FQKGKIAEAY

-463 LEADLIPLSWFKTAD
+463 LEADLIPLSWFKAAD
-478 AVPAANEASV
+478 ATPAANEASV

-512 NVKDTVGQQT
+512 KVKDTAGQQMA
-522 PVFLLASDSQYTDQ
+522 VHLLATDTSFNDE

-542 LKGKVGAENGNAY
+542 PKSKTGGYYGNAY
-555 NELGHVKS
+555 NELGDVAS
-563 VIQRGTNAAPYVA
+563 TIQRGTAAAPYVA
-576 QSETERAAEWRRYGY
+576 AKNVDQSIAVWRRYGY
-591 GTRIFWQ
+591 GTRIYWQ
-598 DTQTGRYL
+598 DSYYSRFL
-606 AFYYPSVLN
+606 SFYYPLPPLR
-615 GTISEF
+615 GTVSEF
-621 DAGLRDDRPEYKA
+621 DAGLRDGLPSHSFADSGSRA
-634 LEQDKLVKLKINIL
+634 
-648 TDRWYTGG
+648 WYTEG
-656 NTSAT
+656 NTSSDR
-661 NWSTD
+661 WSSD
-666 PWELSMHFAAG
+666 PWELSMHLGAAG
-677 SNTAGDKYFA
+677 TIAGDKYLA
-687 WGEALKNNSY
+687 WGDMLSSANSKY
-697 ATQGG
+697 ATPGY
-702 HFRVYNTK
+702 HFRVYNTD
-710 GSVSYNG
+710 GSVGYKG

-757 FDFILTDD
+757 FELLLTDD
-765 LLNVETT
+765 LLNVGTT

-781 TSFTADGTTDVQNLL
+781 TAFTTDGSTNVQSLL

-817 AYFDNG
+817 AYFENG

-837 WTFTWEE
+837 WTFSWEE
-844 LDGQQYSMT
+844 LDGQSYSMT
-853 LTTIVV
+853 LMTVV
-859 NEGGQFTLV
+859 INEGGQFTLV

-882 DFDLTKKVKEGFL
+882 DFDLTKTVAEGYL

-921 PTAGVTYY
+921 PEAGKAYY
-929 IREVADAYLQPK
+929 IREVPNTYLQPK
-941 SLSLSKHKDTTTVDV
+941 SLSLSKHKDATTVDV

-991 PDVTLGGSAYANLY
+991 PDVTLGGSAYEKLY

-1138 EIRALAFE
+1138 DVREQTFE
-1146 RGNLTG
+1146 RGDLTG
-1152 KLEYT
+1152 KLEYA

-1228 FVINGVE
+1228 FVINGDAV
-1235 IPAASVS
+1235 PAASVS

-1250 RYLFSGVGRNA
+1250 RYLFSSVSRNA

>member
-32 GSAEHWVAAWHGSV
+32 GSSEHWVAAWHGSV
-46 LNAQEGSQANDVI
+46 LNAAEDSQAAK
-59 EAIKQLTAFH
+59 AISSISSLAA
-69 SPIRGGYG
+69 SGRG
-77 TFRIQL
+77 TFRIQVP
-83 KTQLAGKDF
+83 TQLGGKDF
-92 KMTLTNYYGTGTV
+92 RMTLTNYYGTGSLSIDKVTIGLQGSEGLSGQASGTTV
-105 SIGQVL
+105 S
-111 VGQQGN
+111 
-117 EALSSMDSKAA
+117 
-128 TVTAKTSSGSTNFSI
+128 AKTSDGKSSFSI
-143 KQGSTQDVYFSF
+143 ATKATQDVFFSF
-155 PETLPEGTSL
+155 PNAIPEGSSL
-165 IIDIYCTSSR
+165 IINIYCTSAK
-175 NVRDFALTGGTAW
+175 NVRDFALTGGSAW
-188 FSGGDTVGDS
+188 FQSGDVTNDLN
-198 TLSALGNFAN
+198 LSLIGNAAN
-208 FTSPND
+208 LVSINN

-260 KNGVHNVSVVS
+260 KNGVHNASVVS

-330 KDWFNDS
+330 KEWFDGSN
-337 PTRPGGFTPTAQN
+337 TRPDGYVPTAEQ
-350 IIGGLQDL
+350 IIGGYQNL
-358 INKVNAYNAAN
+358 IDQVNAYNAAN
-369 GTNIQLYFSDI
+369 GTNIQLYFTDI
-380 NPLLMYARNDS
+380 NPLLGYTRANS
-391 LEWKAEM
+391 LTWTADM
-398 ATAANNIRLTVNQW
+398 ATAANNIRLAVNQW
-412 LADNQSQY
+412 LAYNQSQY
-420 AGYAPFSD
+420 AGYVPFSD

-440 FQKGKIAEVY
+440 FQKGKIAEAY

-463 LEADLIPLSWFKTAD
+463 LEADLIPLSWFKAAD
-478 AVPAANEASV
+478 ATPAANEASV
-488 KGLWVATNEAPTNG
+488 KGLWVATNKAPTNG

-512 NVKDTVGQQT
+512 KVKDTAGQQT
-522 PVFLLASDSQYTDQ
+522 EVHLLAADKKYADE
-536 IDTSDY
+536 IDVNDY
-542 LKGKVGAENGNAY
+542 HSSIFDRTGGFYGNAY
-555 NELGHVKS
+555 NELGDVAS
-563 VIQRGTNAAPYVA
+563 TIQRGTSAAPYVA
-576 QSETERAAEWRRYGY
+576 AKNVDQSIAVWRRYGY
-591 GTRIFWQ
+591 GTRIYWKDSYYDRF
-598 DTQTGRYL
+598 L
-606 AFYYPSVLN
+606 SFYYPNVIG
-615 GTISEF
+615 GTVSEF
-621 DAGLRDDRPEYKA
+621 DAGLRDGQPAHSFADSGSSA
-634 LEQDKLVKLKINIL
+634 
-648 TDRWYTGG
+648 WYTEG
-656 NTSAT
+656 NTSSDR
-661 NWSTD
+661 WSSD
-666 PWELSMHFAAG
+666 PWELSMHLGAAG
-677 SNTAGDKYFA
+677 SVAGDKYLA
-687 WGEALKNNSY
+687 WGDMLSSANSKY
-697 ATQGG
+697 ATPGY
-702 HFRVYNTK
+702 HFRVYNTD
-710 GSVSYNG
+710 GSVGYKG

-781 TSFTADGTTDVQNLL
+781 TAFTTDGSTNVQSLL

-817 AYFDNG
+817 AYFENG

-837 WTFTWEE
+837 WTFSWEE

-853 LTTIVV
+853 LTTVV
-859 NEGGQFTLV
+859 INEGGQFTLV

-921 PTAGVTYY
+921 PEAGKAYY
-929 IREVADAYLQPK
+929 IREVSDAYLQPK
-941 SLSLSKHKDTTTVDV
+941 SLSLSKHKDATTVDV

-979 NGHPIELRSVGE
+979 NGHPIELSSVE
-991 PDVTLGGSAYANLY
+991 EADVTLGGSAYANLY
-1005 VRFTNGTEWN
+1005 VRFTNGTEWH

-1038 YWTEAG
+1038 YWTGAG

-1138 EIRALAFE
+1138 DVREQTFE
-1146 RGNLTG
+1146 CGDLTG

-1250 RYLFSGVGRNA
+1250 RFLFSSVSRNA

-1269 VSGLRRGASLEITPY
+1269 VSGLRRGETLEITPY

-1293 YGTTRTLTCGMF
+1293 YGTTRTLTCGLF

>member
-17 LCSMALFLAPQASAD
+17 LCSMALSLAPQASAD
-32 GSAEHWVAAWHGSV
+32 GSSEHWVAAWHGSV
-46 LNAQEGSQANDVI
+46 LNAKEDSQAAT
-59 EAIKQLTAFH
+59 AINAIDRFDE
-69 SPIRGGYG
+69 GGAG
-77 TFRIQL
+77 TFRIQMQ
-83 KTQLAGKDF
+83 TQLGGKDF
-92 KMTLTNYYGTGTV
+92 RMTLTNYYGTEDLKIGAVTV
-105 SIGQVL
+105 AKLGKGSLNELDASSILTARTEAGQSSFTIP
-111 VGQQGN
+111 QRGN
-117 EALSSMDSKAA
+117 E
-128 TVTAKTSSGSTNFSI
+128 T
-143 KQGSTQDVYFSF
+143 VYFSF
-155 PETLPEGTSL
+155 GEDIPVGTNL
-165 IIDIYCTSSR
+165 IINIYCTNSTA
-175 NVRDFALTGGTAW
+175 VRDFALTGGTAW
-188 FSGGDTVGDS
+188 FNGGNVS
-198 TLSALGNFAN
+198 TSTGLSLMGNAAN
-208 FTSPND
+208 LMSVAK
-214 GEGDYNLLPL
+214 GEGDYNLLPMF
-224 LQEIDVKASA
+224 QELDVLAAA
-234 DTYATVFIGDST
+234 DVYSMVFIGDST

-260 KNGVHNVSVVS
+260 KNGVHNASVVS

-297 TRFKM
+297 TRFQM

-330 KDWFNDS
+330 KEWFDGSN
-337 PTRPGGFTPTAQN
+337 TRPNGFTPTAQD

-369 GTNIQLYFSDI
+369 GTNIQLYFTDI
-380 NPLLMYARNDS
+380 NPLLNYTRNGS
-391 LEWKAEM
+391 LEWSTDM

-428 AVGTDVV
+428 VVGTDAV
-435 IDGVT
+435 IGGVT
-440 FQKGKIAEVY
+440 FQKGQIAEAY

-456 PSPVGMQ
+456 PSPKGMQ
-463 LEADLIPLSWFKTAD
+463 LEADLIPISWFKAAD
-478 AVPAANEASV
+478 AAPAANEASV
-488 KGLWVATNEAPTNG
+488 TGLWVATNEAPTNG

-512 NVKDTVGQQT
+512 KVKDTAGQQT
-522 PVFLLASDSQYTDQ
+522 DVHLLATNKKYANE
-536 IDTSDY
+536 IDVDAYHSSIFDRTGGY
-542 LKGKVGAENGNAY
+542 YGNAY
-555 NELGHVKS
+555 NELGDVAS
-563 VIQRGTNAAPYVA
+563 TIQRGTAAAPYVA
-576 QSETERAAEWRRYGY
+576 AKNVDQSIAVWRRYGY
-591 GTRIFWQ
+591 GTRVYWQ
-598 DTQTGRYL
+598 DSYFNRFL
-606 AFYYPSVLN
+606 SFYYPLPPL
-615 GTISEF
+615 GTVAEF
-621 DAGLRDDRPEYKA
+621 DAGLRDLEPEYKII
-634 LEQDKLVKLKINIL
+634 DVTSFKV
-648 TDRWYTGG
+648 
-656 NTSAT
+656 NTSKWFT
-661 NWSTD
+661 ISNTSSDNWSAD
-666 PWELSMHFAAG
+666 PWELSMHIGAAG
-677 SNTAGDKYFA
+677 STAGDKYLA
-687 WGEALKNNSY
+687 WGDMLSSANSKY
-697 ATQGG
+697 ATPGY
-702 HFRVYNTK
+702 HFRVYNTD
-710 GSVSYNG
+710 GSVGYKG

-743 EKRFS
+743 EKRYET
-748 NGAAGTVVP
+748 GAAGTVVP

-781 TSFTADGTTDVQNLL
+781 TAFTTDGSTNVQSLL

-817 AYFDNG
+817 AYFENG

-837 WTFTWEE
+837 WTFSWEE
-844 LDGQQYSMT
+844 LDGQSYSMT
-853 LTTIVV
+853 LTTTVV

-929 IREVADAYLQPK
+929 IREVSDAYLQPK

-979 NGHPIELRSVGE
+979 NGQPIELRSVEEAG
-991 PDVTLGGSAYANLY
+991 VTLGGSAYANLY

-1038 YWTEAG
+1038 YWMEAG

-1250 RYLFSGVGRNA
+1250 RFLFSSVSRNA

>member
-32 GSAEHWVAAWHGSV
+32 GSSEHWVAAWHGSV
-46 LNAQEGSQANDVI
+46 LNAAEDSQAAK
-59 EAIKQLTAFH
+59 AISSISSLAA
-69 SPIRGGYG
+69 SGRG
-77 TFRIQL
+77 TFRIQVP
-83 KTQLAGKDF
+83 TQLGGKDF
-92 KMTLTNYYGTGTV
+92 RMTLTNYYGTGSLSIDKVTIGLQGSEGLSGQASGTTV
-105 SIGQVL
+105 S
-111 VGQQGN
+111 
-117 EALSSMDSKAA
+117 
-128 TVTAKTSSGSTNFSI
+128 AKTSDGKSNFSI
-143 KQGSTQDVYFSF
+143 ATKATQDVFFSF
-155 PETLPEGTSL
+155 PNAIPEGSSL
-165 IIDIYCTSSR
+165 IINIYCTSAK
-175 NVRDFALTGGTAW
+175 NVRDFALTGGSAW
-188 FSGGDTVGDS
+188 FQSGDVTNDLN
-198 TLSALGNFAN
+198 LSLIGNAAN
-208 FTSPND
+208 LVSINN

-260 KNGVHNVSVVS
+260 KNGVHNASVVS

-297 TRFKM
+297 TRFQM

-330 KDWFNDS
+330 KEWFNGS
-337 PTRPGGFTPTAQN
+337 STRPKGFTPTAEQ

-358 INKVNAYNAAN
+358 IDQVNAYNAAN
-369 GTNIQLYFSDI
+369 GTNIQLYFTDI
-380 NPLLMYARNDS
+380 NPLLNYTRNDS
-391 LEWKAEM
+391 LIWTAEM

-420 AGYAPFSD
+420 AGYAPFSN

-440 FQKGKIAEVY
+440 FQKGKIAEAY

-456 PSPVGMQ
+456 PSPKGMQ
-463 LEADLIPLSWFKTAD
+463 LEADLIPISWFKAAD
-478 AVPAANEASV
+478 AAPAANEASV

-512 NVKDTVGQQT
+512 KVKDTAGQQT
-522 PVFLLASDSQYTDQ
+522 AVHLLATDTRFDDE

-542 LKGKVGAENGNAY
+542 PNRQTGCKRGNAY
-555 NELGHVKS
+555 NELGDVTS
-563 VIQRGTNAAPYVA
+563 TIQRGTSAAPYVA
-576 QSETERAAEWRRYGY
+576 AKNVDQSIAVWRRYGY
-591 GTRIFWQ
+591 GTRIYWQ
-598 DTQTGRYL
+598 DSHFNRFL
-606 AFYYPSVLN
+606 SFYYPFKL
-615 GTISEF
+615 GTVSEF
-621 DAGLRDDRPEYKA
+621 DAGLRDRQPAHSFADGGSDE
-634 LEQDKLVKLKINIL
+634 
-648 TDRWYTGG
+648 WYTEG
-656 NTSAT
+656 NTSSDR
-661 NWSTD
+661 WSSD
-666 PWELSMHFAAG
+666 PWELSMHLGAAG
-677 SNTAGDKYFA
+677 SVAGDKYLA

-702 HFRVYNTK
+702 HFRVYNTD
-710 GSVSYNG
+710 GSVGYKG

-781 TSFTADGTTDVQNLL
+781 TAFTTDGSTNVQSLL

-817 AYFDNG
+817 AYFENG

-837 WTFTWEE
+837 WTFSWEE

-853 LTTIVV
+853 LTTVV
-859 NEGGQFTLV
+859 INEGGQFTLV

-895 YGGAFLDAAYT
+895 YGGAFLDATYT
-906 QPVSYNERESALCFT
+906 QPVTYSGPENALSFT
-921 PTAGVTYY
+921 PEAGKAYY
-929 IREVADAYLQPK
+929 IREVSDAYLQPK
-941 SLSLSKHKDTTTVDV
+941 SLSLSKHKDATTVDV

-979 NGHPIELRSVGE
+979 NGQPIELRSVE
-991 PDVTLGGSAYANLY
+991 EADVTLGGSAYKNLH

-1099 AVEAAQAAMLTLLDT
+1099 AVEAAQAATLTLLDT

-1138 EIRALAFE
+1138 EIRELAFE

-1250 RYLFSGVGRNA
+1250 RFLFSSVSRNA

>member
-32 GSAEHWVAAWHGSV
+32 GSSEHWVAAWHGSV
-46 LNAQEGSQANDVI
+46 LNAAEDSQAAK
-59 EAIKQLTAFH
+59 AISSISSLAA
-69 SPIRGGYG
+69 SGRG
-77 TFRIQL
+77 TFRIQVP
-83 KTQLAGKDF
+83 TQLGGKDF
-92 KMTLTNYYGTGTV
+92 RMTLTNYYGTGSLSIDKVTIGLQGSEGLSGQASGTTV
-105 SIGQVL
+105 S
-111 VGQQGN
+111 
-117 EALSSMDSKAA
+117 
-128 TVTAKTSSGSTNFSI
+128 AKTSDGKSSFSI
-143 KQGSTQDVYFSF
+143 ATKATQDVFFSF
-155 PETLPEGTSL
+155 PNAIPEGSSL
-165 IIDIYCTSSR
+165 IINIYCTSAK
-175 NVRDFALTGGTAW
+175 NVRDFALTGGSAW
-188 FSGGDTVGDS
+188 FQSGDVTNDLN
-198 TLSALGNFAN
+198 LSLIGNAAN
-208 FTSPND
+208 LVSINN

-224 LQEIDVKASA
+224 LQEIDVMASA
-234 DTYATVFIGDST
+234 DTYTTVFIGDST

-297 TRFKM
+297 TRFQM

-330 KDWFNDS
+330 KEWFNGS
-337 PTRPGGFTPTAQN
+337 NTRPDGYVPTAEQ
-350 IIGGLQDL
+350 IIGGYQNL
-358 INKVNAYNAAN
+358 IDQVNAYNAAN
-369 GTNIQLYFSDI
+369 GTNIQLYFTDI
-380 NPLLMYARNDS
+380 NPLLGYTRANS
-391 LEWKAEM
+391 LTWTADM

-420 AGYAPFSD
+420 AGYAPFSN

-440 FQKGKIAEVY
+440 FQKGKIAEAY

-456 PSPVGMQ
+456 PSPLGMQ
-463 LEADLIPLSWFKTAD
+463 LEADLIPLSWFKAAD
-478 AVPAANEASV
+478 AELAANEASV
-488 KGLWVATNEAPTNG
+488 TGLWVATNKAPTNG

-512 NVKDTVGQQT
+512 KVKDTAGQQT
-522 PVFLLASDSQYTDQ
+522 EVHLLAADKKYADE
-536 IDTSDY
+536 IDVNDY
-542 LKGKVGAENGNAY
+542 HSNVFDRTGGFYGNAY
-555 NELGHVKS
+555 NELGDVAS
-563 VIQRGTNAAPYVA
+563 TIQRGTSAAPYVA
-576 QSETERAAEWRRYGY
+576 AKNVDQNIAVWRRYGY
-591 GTRIFWQ
+591 GTRIYWKDSYYDRF
-598 DTQTGRYL
+598 L
-606 AFYYPSVLN
+606 SFYYPN
-615 GTISEF
+615 AIGGTVSEF
-621 DAGLRDDRPEYKA
+621 DAGLRDGQPAHSFADSGSSA
-634 LEQDKLVKLKINIL
+634 
-648 TDRWYTGG
+648 WYTEG
-656 NTSAT
+656 NTSSDR
-661 NWSTD
+661 WSSD
-666 PWELSMHFAAG
+666 PWELSMHLGAAG
-677 SNTAGDKYFA
+677 SVAGDKYLA
-687 WGEALKNNSY
+687 WGDMLSSANSRY
-697 ATQGG
+697 ATPGY
-702 HFRVYNTK
+702 HFRVYNTD
-710 GSVSYNG
+710 GSVGYKG

-765 LLNVETT
+765 LLNVGTT

-781 TSFTADGTTDVQNLL
+781 TSFTADGTTDVQSLL

-817 AYFDNG
+817 AYFENG
-823 AVKLGGGF
+823 AVKLGGGL

-868 HGSNGETETLDVST
+868 YSNGEHETLDVT
-882 DFDLTKKVKEGFL
+882 TNFDLTKKVKEGFL

-921 PTAGVTYY
+921 PEAGKAYY
-929 IREVADAYLQPK
+929 IREVPNTCLQPK
-941 SLSLSKHKDTTTVDV
+941 SLSLSKHKDATTVDV

-1005 VRFTNGTEWN
+1005 VRFTNGTEWH

-1044 TEITFTPYWITMD
+1044 TQITFTPYWITMD

-1138 EIRALAFE
+1138 EIRELAFE

-1152 KLEYT
+1152 KLEYA

-1250 RYLFSGVGRNA
+1250 RFLFSSVSRNA

-1269 VSGLRRGASLEITPY
+1269 VSGLRRGETLEITPY

-1293 YGTTRTLTCGMF
+1293 YGTTRTLTCGLF

>member
-32 GSAEHWVAAWHGSV
+32 GSSEHWVAAWHGSV
-46 LNAQEGSQANDVI
+46 LNAAEDSQAAK
-59 EAIKQLTAFH
+59 AISSISSLA
-69 SPIRGGYG
+69 SNGRG
-77 TFRIQL
+77 TFRIQVP
-83 KTQLAGKDF
+83 TQLGGKDF
-92 KMTLTNYYGTGTV
+92 RMTLTNYYGTGSLSIDKVTIGLQGSEGLSGQASGTTV
-105 SIGQVL
+105 S
-111 VGQQGN
+111 
-117 EALSSMDSKAA
+117 
-128 TVTAKTSSGSTNFSI
+128 AKTSDGKSSFSI
-143 KQGSTQDVYFSF
+143 ATKATQDVFFSF
-155 PETLPEGTSL
+155 PNAIPEGSSL
-165 IIDIYCTSSR
+165 IINIYCTSAK
-175 NVRDFALTGGTAW
+175 NVRDFALTGGSAW
-188 FSGGDTVGDS
+188 FQSGDVTNDLN
-198 TLSALGNFAN
+198 LSLIGNAAN
-208 FTSPND
+208 LVSINN

-224 LQEIDVKASA
+224 LQEIDVMASA
-234 DTYATVFIGDST
+234 DTYTTVFIGDST

-330 KDWFNDS
+330 KEWFNGS
-337 PTRPGGFTPTAQN
+337 NTRPNGFTPTAEQ

-369 GTNIQLYFSDI
+369 GTNIQLYFTDI
-380 NPLLMYARNDS
+380 NPLLNYTRNDS
-391 LEWKAEM
+391 LIWTAEM

-420 AGYAPFSD
+420 AGYAPFSN

-440 FQKGKIAEVY
+440 FQKGKIAEAY

-463 LEADLIPLSWFKTAD
+463 LEADLIPLSWFKAAD
-478 AVPAANEASV
+478 ATPAANEARV
-488 KGLWVATNEAPTNG
+488 TGLWVATNKAPTNG

-512 NVKDTVGQQT
+512 KVKDTAGQQT
-522 PVFLLASDSQYTDQ
+522 EVHLLATDTSFNDE

-542 LKGKVGAENGNAY
+542 PGSRTGGYYGNAY
-555 NELGHVKS
+555 NELGDVAS
-563 VIQRGTNAAPYVA
+563 TIQRGTAAAPYVA
-576 QSETERAAEWRRYGY
+576 AKNVDQSIAVWRRYGY
-591 GTRIFWQ
+591 GTRIYWQ
-598 DTQTGRYL
+598 DSYYSRFL
-606 AFYYPSVLN
+606 SFYYPLPPLR
-615 GTISEF
+615 GTVSEF
-621 DAGLRDDRPEYKA
+621 DAGLRDGLPSHSFADSGSRA
-634 LEQDKLVKLKINIL
+634 
-648 TDRWYTGG
+648 WYTEG
-656 NTSAT
+656 NTSSDR
-661 NWSTD
+661 WSSD
-666 PWELSMHFAAG
+666 PWELSMHLGAAG
-677 SNTAGDKYFA
+677 SVAGDKYLA
-687 WGEALKNNSY
+687 WGNMLSSANSRY
-697 ATQGG
+697 ATPGY
-702 HFRVYNTK
+702 HFRVYNTD
-710 GSVSYNG
+710 GSVGYKG

-772 KANAVVKNT
+772 TSNAVVKNT

-853 LTTIVV
+853 LTTVV
-859 NEGGQFTLV
+859 INEGGQFTLV

-1269 VSGLRRGASLEITPY
+1269 VSGLRRGETLEITPY

>member
-32 GSAEHWVAAWHGSV
+32 GSSEHWVAAWHGSV
-46 LNAQEGSQANDVI
+46 LNAAEDSQAAK
-59 EAIKQLTAFH
+59 AISSISSLA
-69 SPIRGGYG
+69 SNGRG
-77 TFRIQL
+77 TFRIQVP
-83 KTQLAGKDF
+83 TQLGGKDF
-92 KMTLTNYYGTGTV
+92 RMTLTNYYGTGSLSIDKVTIGLQGSEGLSGQASGTTV
-105 SIGQVL
+105 S
-111 VGQQGN
+111 
-117 EALSSMDSKAA
+117 
-128 TVTAKTSSGSTNFSI
+128 AKTSDGKSSFSI
-143 KQGSTQDVYFSF
+143 ATKATQDVFFSF
-155 PETLPEGTSL
+155 PNAIPEGSSL
-165 IIDIYCTSSR
+165 IINIYCTSAK
-175 NVRDFALTGGTAW
+175 NVRDFALTGGSAW
-188 FSGGDTVGDS
+188 FQSGDVTNDLN
-198 TLSALGNFAN
+198 LSLIGNAAN
-208 FTSPND
+208 LVSINN

-224 LQEIDVKASA
+224 LQEIDVMASA
-234 DTYATVFIGDST
+234 DTYTTVFIGDST

-260 KNGVHNVSVVS
+260 RNGIHNVSVVS

-297 TRFKM
+297 TRFQM

-330 KDWFNDS
+330 KEWFNGS
-337 PTRPGGFTPTAQN
+337 NTRPDGYVPTAKQ
-350 IIGGLQDL
+350 IIGGYQNL
-358 INKVNAYNAAN
+358 IDQVNAYNAAN
-369 GTNIQLYFSDI
+369 GTNIQLYFTDI
-380 NPLLMYARNDS
+380 NPLLNYTRNDS
-391 LEWKAEM
+391 LIWTAEM

-420 AGYAPFSD
+420 AGYAPFSN

-440 FQKGKIAEVY
+440 FQKGKIAEAY

-463 LEADLIPLSWFKTAD
+463 LEADLIPLSWFKAAD
-478 AVPAANEASV
+478 ATPAANEASV
-488 KGLWVATNEAPTNG
+488 KGLWVATNKAPTNG

-512 NVKDTVGQQT
+512 KVKDTAGQQT
-522 PVFLLASDSQYTDQ
+522 AVHLLATDTSFNDE

-542 LKGKVGAENGNAY
+542 PGSRTGGYYGNAY
-555 NELGHVKS
+555 NELGDVAS
-563 VIQRGTNAAPYVA
+563 TIQRGTAAAPYVA
-576 QSETERAAEWRRYGY
+576 AKNVDQSIAVWRRYGY
-591 GTRIFWQ
+591 GTRIYWQ
-598 DTQTGRYL
+598 DSYYSRFL
-606 AFYYPSVLN
+606 SFYYPLPPLR
-615 GTISEF
+615 GTVSEF
-621 DAGLRDDRPEYKA
+621 DAGLRDGLPSHSFADSGSRA
-634 LEQDKLVKLKINIL
+634 
-648 TDRWYTGG
+648 WYTEG
-656 NTSAT
+656 NTSSDR
-661 NWSTD
+661 WSSD
-666 PWELSMHFAAG
+666 PWELSMHLGAAG
-677 SNTAGDKYFA
+677 SVAGDKYLA
-687 WGEALKNNSY
+687 WGNMLSSANSRY
-697 ATQGG
+697 ATPGY
-702 HFRVYNTK
+702 HFRVYNTD
-710 GSVSYNG
+710 GSVGYKG

-748 NGAAGTVVP
+748 NGAAGTIVP

-772 KANAVVKNT
+772 TSNAVVKNT
-781 TSFTADGTTDVQNLL
+781 TSFTADGTTDVQRLL

-817 AYFDNG
+817 AYFENG

-844 LDGQQYSMT
+844 LDGQSYSMT
-853 LTTIVV
+853 LTTTVV

-868 HGSNGETETLDVST
+868 YSNGEHETLDVT
-882 DFDLTKKVKEGFL
+882 TNFDLTKKVKEGFL

-906 QPVSYNERESALCFT
+906 QPVSYNERENALCFT
-921 PTAGVTYY
+921 PEANATYY
-929 IREVADAYLQPK
+929 IREVPNTYLQPK
-941 SLSLSKHKDTTTVDV
+941 SLSLSKHKDATTVDV
-956 IGFYLMSVVDGLNYR
+956 IGFYLMSVVDGLNYQ

-979 NGHPIELRSVGE
+979 NGQPIVLRSVE
-991 PDVTLGGSAYANLY
+991 EADVKLGGSAYEKLY

-1020 ETFGNLSGYLTCL
+1020 ETFGNLRGYLTCL

-1038 YWTEAG
+1038 YWTKAG

-1138 EIRALAFE
+1138 EIRELAFE
-1146 RGNLTG
+1146 RGSLTG

-1228 FVINGVE
+1228 FVINGEAV
-1235 IPAASVS
+1235 PAASVS

-1250 RYLFSGVGRNA
+1250 RFLFSSVSRNA

-1269 VSGLRRGASLEITPY
+1269 VSGLRRGETLEITPY

-1293 YGTTRTLTCGMF
+1293 YGTTRTLTCGLF

>member
-32 GSAEHWVAAWHGSV
+32 GSSEHWVAAWHGSV
-46 LNAQEGSQANDVI
+46 LNAAEDSQAAK
-59 EAIKQLTAFH
+59 AISSISSLAA
-69 SPIRGGYG
+69 SGRG
-77 TFRIQL
+77 TFRIQVP
-83 KTQLAGKDF
+83 TQLGGKDF
-92 KMTLTNYYGTGTV
+92 RMTLTNYYGTGSLSIDKVTIGLQGSEGLSGQASGTTV
-105 SIGQVL
+105 S
-111 VGQQGN
+111 
-117 EALSSMDSKAA
+117 
-128 TVTAKTSSGSTNFSI
+128 AKTSDGKSSFSI
-143 KQGSTQDVYFSF
+143 ATKATQDVFFSF
-155 PETLPEGTSL
+155 PNAIPEGSSL
-165 IIDIYCTSSR
+165 IINIYCTSAK
-175 NVRDFALTGGTAW
+175 NVRDFALTGGSAW
-188 FSGGDTVGDS
+188 FQSGDVTNDLN
-198 TLSALGNFAN
+198 LSLIGNAAN
-208 FTSPND
+208 LVSINN

-297 TRFKM
+297 TRFQM

-309 VQKIFVKIGANDIL
+309 VQKVFVKIGANDIL

-330 KDWFNDS
+330 KEWFNGS
-337 PTRPGGFTPTAQN
+337 STRPDGYQPTAEQ
-350 IIGGLQDL
+350 IIGGFQNL
-358 INKVNAYNAAN
+358 IDQVNSYNQTN

-380 NPLLMYARNDS
+380 NPLLNYTRNKS
-391 LEWKAEM
+391 LKWTAEM
-398 ATAANNIRLTVNQW
+398 ATNANNIRLKVNQW
-412 LADNQSQY
+412 LADNRNLY
-420 AGYAPFSD
+420 AGYAPFSN

-440 FQKGKIAEVY
+440 FQKGKIAEAY

-463 LEADLIPLSWFKTAD
+463 LEADLIPLSWFKAAD
-478 AVPAANEASV
+478 ATPAANEASV
-488 KGLWVATNEAPTNG
+488 KGLWVATNKAPTNG

-512 NVKDTVGQQT
+512 KVKDTAGQQMA
-522 PVFLLASDSQYTDQ
+522 VHLLATDTSFNDE

-542 LKGKVGAENGNAY
+542 PKSKTGGYYGNAY
-555 NELGHVKS
+555 NELGDVAS
-563 VIQRGTNAAPYVA
+563 TIQRGTAAAPYVA
-576 QSETERAAEWRRYGY
+576 AKNVDQSIAVWRRYGY
-591 GTRIFWQ
+591 GTRIYWQ
-598 DTQTGRYL
+598 DSYYSRFL
-606 AFYYPSVLN
+606 SFYYPLPPLR
-615 GTISEF
+615 GTVSEF
-621 DAGLRDDRPEYKA
+621 DAGLRDGLPSHSFADSGSRA
-634 LEQDKLVKLKINIL
+634 
-648 TDRWYTGG
+648 WYTEG
-656 NTSAT
+656 NTSSDR
-661 NWSTD
+661 WSSD
-666 PWELSMHFAAG
+666 PWELSMHLGAAG
-677 SNTAGDKYFA
+677 TIAGDKYLA
-687 WGEALKNNSY
+687 WGDMLSSANSKY
-697 ATQGG
+697 ATPGY
-702 HFRVYNTK
+702 HFRVYNTD
-710 GSVSYNG
+710 GSVGYKG

-757 FDFILTDD
+757 FELLLTDD

-772 KANAVVKNT
+772 TSNAVVKNT
-781 TSFTADGTTDVQNLL
+781 TSFTADGTTDVQSLL

-817 AYFDNG
+817 AYFENG
-823 AVKLGGGF
+823 AVKLGGGL

-844 LDGQQYSMT
+844 LDGQSYSMT

-868 HGSNGETETLDVST
+868 HGSNGETETLDVT
-882 DFDLTKKVKEGFL
+882 TNFDLTETVAEGYL

-906 QPVSYNERESALCFT
+906 TPVTYSGLENALCFT
-921 PTAGVTYY
+921 PEAGKAYY
-929 IREVADAYLQPK
+929 IREVPNTYLQPK

-979 NGHPIELRSVGE
+979 NGQPIELRSVE
-991 PDVTLGGSAYANLY
+991 EADVTLGESAYANLY

-1152 KLEYT
+1152 KLEYA

-1250 RYLFSGVGRNA
+1250 RFLFSSVSRNA

>member
-17 LCSMALFLAPQASAD
+17 LCSMALSLAPQASAD
-32 GSAEHWVAAWHGSV
+32 GSSEHWVAAWHGSV
-46 LNAQEGSQANDVI
+46 LNAAEDSQAAK
-59 EAIKQLTAFH
+59 AISSISSLAA
-69 SPIRGGYG
+69 SGRG
-77 TFRIQL
+77 TFRIQVP
-83 KTQLAGKDF
+83 TQLGGKDF
-92 KMTLTNYYGTGTV
+92 RMTLTNYYGTEDLKIGAVTV
-105 SIGQVL
+105 AKLGKGSLNELDASSILTARTEAGQSSFTIP
-111 VGQQGN
+111 QRGN
-117 EALSSMDSKAA
+117 E
-128 TVTAKTSSGSTNFSI
+128 T
-143 KQGSTQDVYFSF
+143 VYFSF
-155 PETLPEGTSL
+155 GEDIPVGTNL
-165 IIDIYCTSSR
+165 IINIYCTNSTA
-175 NVRDFALTGGTAW
+175 VRDFALTGGTAW
-188 FSGGDTVGDS
+188 FNGGNVS
-198 TLSALGNFAN
+198 TSTGLSLMGNAAN
-208 FTSPND
+208 LMSVAK
-214 GEGDYNLLPL
+214 GEGDYNLLPMF
-224 LQEIDVKASA
+224 QELDVLAAA
-234 DTYATVFIGDST
+234 DVYSMVFIGDST

-285 KLQGPLEGAALT
+285 TLQGPLEGAALT
-297 TRFKM
+297 TRFQK

-309 VQKIFVKIGANDIL
+309 VQKVFVKIGANDIL

-330 KDWFNDS
+330 KEWFNGS
-337 PTRPGGFTPTAQN
+337 NTRPNGFTPTAEQ
-350 IIGGLQDL
+350 IIGGFQNL
-358 INKVNAYNAAN
+358 IDQVNNYNQQK

-380 NPLLMYARNDS
+380 NPLLNYTRNDS
-391 LEWKAEM
+391 LIWTAEM

-412 LADNQSQY
+412 LADNQHQY

-428 AVGTDVV
+428 VVGTDAV
-435 IDGVT
+435 IGGVT
-440 FQKGKIAEVY
+440 FQKGQIAEAY

-456 PSPVGMQ
+456 PSPKGMQ
-463 LEADLIPLSWFKTAD
+463 LEADLIPLSWFKAAD

-488 KGLWVATNEAPTNG
+488 TGLWVATNEAPTNG

-512 NVKDTVGQQT
+512 KVKDTAGQQT
-522 PVFLLASDSQYTDQ
+522 DVHLLATDKKYANE
-536 IDTSDY
+536 IDVDAYHSIFDRTGGY
-542 LKGKVGAENGNAY
+542 YGNAY
-555 NELGHVKS
+555 NELGDVAS
-563 VIQRGTNAAPYVA
+563 TIQRGTAAAPYVA
-576 QSETERAAEWRRYGY
+576 AKNVDQSIAVWRRYGY
-591 GTRIFWQ
+591 GTRVYWQ
-598 DTQTGRYL
+598 DSHFNRFL
-606 AFYYPSVLN
+606 SFYYPFKL
-615 GTISEF
+615 GTVSEF
-621 DAGLRDDRPEYKA
+621 DAGLRDRQPAHSFADGGSDE
-634 LEQDKLVKLKINIL
+634 
-648 TDRWYTGG
+648 WYTEG
-656 NTSAT
+656 NTSSDR
-661 NWSTD
+661 WSSD
-666 PWELSMHFAAG
+666 PWELSMHLGAAG
-677 SNTAGDKYFA
+677 SVAGDKYLA

-702 HFRVYNTK
+702 HFRVYNTD
-710 GSVSYNG
+710 GSVGYKG

-781 TSFTADGTTDVQNLL
+781 TAFTTDGSTNVQSLL

-817 AYFDNG
+817 AYFENG

-837 WTFTWEE
+837 WTFSWEE

-853 LTTIVV
+853 LTTVV
-859 NEGGQFTLV
+859 INEGGQFTLV

-895 YGGAFLDAAYT
+895 YGGAFLDATYT
-906 QPVSYNERESALCFT
+906 QPVTYSGPENALSFT
-921 PTAGVTYY
+921 PEAGKAYY
-929 IREVADAYLQPK
+929 IREVSDAYLQPK
-941 SLSLSKHKDTTTVDV
+941 SLSLSKHKDATTVDV

-979 NGHPIELRSVGE
+979 NGQPIELRSVE
-991 PDVTLGGSAYANLY
+991 EADVTLGGSAYKNLH

-1099 AVEAAQAAMLTLLDT
+1099 AVEAAQAATLTLLDT

-1138 EIRALAFE
+1138 EIRELAFE

-1250 RYLFSGVGRNA
+1250 RFLFSSVSRNA

>member
-17 LCSMALFLAPQASAD
+17 LCSMALSLAPQASAD
-32 GSAEHWVAAWHGSV
+32 GSSEHWVAAWHGSV
-46 LNAQEGSQANDVI
+46 LNAAEDSQAAK
-59 EAIKQLTAFH
+59 AISSISSLAA
-69 SPIRGGYG
+69 SGRG
-77 TFRIQL
+77 TFRIQVP
-83 KTQLAGKDF
+83 TQLGDKDF
-92 KMTLTNYYGTGTV
+92 RMTLTNYYGTGSLSIDKVTIGLQGSEGLSGQASGTTV
-105 SIGQVL
+105 S
-111 VGQQGN
+111 
-117 EALSSMDSKAA
+117 
-128 TVTAKTSSGSTNFSI
+128 AKTSDGKSSFSI
-143 KQGSTQDVYFSF
+143 ATKATQDVFFSF
-155 PETLPEGTSL
+155 PNAIPEGSSL
-165 IIDIYCTSSR
+165 IINIYCTSSK
-175 NVRDFALTGGTAW
+175 NVRDFALTGGSAW
-188 FSGGDTVGDS
+188 FQSGDVTNDLN
-198 TLSALGNFAN
+198 LSLIGNAAN
-208 FTSPND
+208 LVSINN

-224 LQEIDVKASA
+224 LQEIDVMASA
-234 DTYATVFIGDST
+234 DTYTTVFIGDST

-297 TRFKM
+297 TRFQM

-330 KDWFNDS
+330 KDWFNGSD
-337 PTRPGGFTPTAQN
+337 TRPTGFTPTAEQ
-350 IIGGLQDL
+350 IIGGFQNL
-358 INKVNAYNAAN
+358 IEQVNTYNQNN
-369 GTNIQLYFSDI
+369 GTNIQLYFTDI
-380 NPLLMYARNDS
+380 NPLLMYTRNKS
-391 LEWKAEM
+391 LKWTAEM
-398 ATAANNIRLTVNQW
+398 ATAANNIRLAVNQW
-412 LADNQSQY
+412 LAANQNKY

-440 FQKGKIAEVY
+440 FQKGKIAEAY

-456 PSPVGMQ
+456 PSPKGMQ
-463 LEADLIPLSWFKTAD
+463 LEADLIPLSWFKAAD
-478 AVPAANEASV
+478 AAPAANEASV

-512 NVKDTVGQQT
+512 KVKDTAGQQT
-522 PVFLLASDSQYTDQ
+522 EVHLLATDTSFNDE

-542 LKGKVGAENGNAY
+542 PGSRTGGYYGNAY
-555 NELGHVKS
+555 NELGDVAS
-563 VIQRGTNAAPYVA
+563 TIQRGTAAAPYVA
-576 QSETERAAEWRRYGY
+576 AKNVDQSIAVWRRYGY
-591 GTRIFWQ
+591 GTRIYWQ
-598 DTQTGRYL
+598 DSYYSRFL
-606 AFYYPSVLN
+606 SFYYPLPPLR
-615 GTISEF
+615 GTVSEF
-621 DAGLRDDRPEYKA
+621 DAGLRDGLPSHSFADSGSRA
-634 LEQDKLVKLKINIL
+634 
-648 TDRWYTGG
+648 WYTEG
-656 NTSAT
+656 NTSSDR
-661 NWSTD
+661 WSSD
-666 PWELSMHFAAG
+666 PWELSMHLGAAG
-677 SNTAGDKYFA
+677 SVAGDKYLA
-687 WGEALKNNSY
+687 WGDKLSSANSKY
-697 ATQGG
+697 ATPGY
-702 HFRVYNTK
+702 HFRVYNTD
-710 GSVSYNG
+710 GSVGYKG

-781 TSFTADGTTDVQNLL
+781 TAFTTDGSTNVQSLL

-817 AYFDNG
+817 AYFENG
-823 AVKLGGGF
+823 AVKLGGGL

-837 WTFTWEE
+837 WTFSWEE
-844 LDGQQYSMT
+844 LDGQKYSMT
-853 LTTIVV
+853 LTTVV
-859 NEGGQFTLV
+859 INEGGQFTLV

-979 NGHPIELRSVGE
+979 NGHPIELRSVE
-991 PDVTLGGSAYANLY
+991 EADVTLGGSAYANLY
-1005 VRFTNGTEWN
+1005 VRFTNGTEWH

-1038 YWTEAG
+1038 YWTEAD
-1044 TEITFTPYWITMD
+1044 TQITFTPYWITMD

-1129 VTVTVVDNG
+1129 VTVTVVDSG
-1138 EIRALAFE
+1138 DVREQTFE
-1146 RGNLTG
+1146 RGDLTG
-1152 KLEYT
+1152 KLEYA

-1250 RYLFSGVGRNA
+1250 RFLFSSVSRNA

>member
-32 GSAEHWVAAWHGSV
+32 GSSEHWVAAWHGSV
-46 LNAQEGSQANDVI
+46 LNAAEDSQAAK
-59 EAIKQLTAFH
+59 AISSISSLAA
-69 SPIRGGYG
+69 SGRG
-77 TFRIQL
+77 TFRIQVP
-83 KTQLAGKDF
+83 TQLGGKDF
-92 KMTLTNYYGTGTV
+92 RMTLTNYYGTGSLSIDKVTIGLQGSEGLSGQASGTTV
-105 SIGQVL
+105 S
-111 VGQQGN
+111 
-117 EALSSMDSKAA
+117 
-128 TVTAKTSSGSTNFSI
+128 AKTSDGKSSFSI
-143 KQGSTQDVYFSF
+143 ATKATQDVFFSF
-155 PETLPEGTSL
+155 PNAIPEGSSL
-165 IIDIYCTSSR
+165 IINIYCTSAK
-175 NVRDFALTGGTAW
+175 NVRDFALTGGSAW
-188 FSGGDTVGDS
+188 FQSGDVTNDLN
-198 TLSALGNFAN
+198 LSLIGNAAN
-208 FTSPND
+208 LVSINN

-224 LQEIDVKASA
+224 LQEIDVMASA
-234 DTYATVFIGDST
+234 DTYTTVFIGDST

-297 TRFKM
+297 TRFQM

-330 KDWFNDS
+330 KEWFNGS
-337 PTRPGGFTPTAQN
+337 NTRPDGYVPTAEQ
-350 IIGGLQDL
+350 IIGGYQNL
-358 INKVNAYNAAN
+358 IDQVNAYNAAN
-369 GTNIQLYFSDI
+369 GTNIQLYFTDI
-380 NPLLMYARNDS
+380 NPLLGYTRANS
-391 LEWKAEM
+391 LTWTADM

-420 AGYAPFSD
+420 AGYAPFSN

-440 FQKGKIAEVY
+440 FQKGKIAEAY

-456 PSPVGMQ
+456 PSPLGMQ
-463 LEADLIPLSWFKTAD
+463 LEADLIPLSWFKAAD
-478 AVPAANEASV
+478 AELAANEASV
-488 KGLWVATNEAPTNG
+488 TGLWVATNKAPTNG

-512 NVKDTVGQQT
+512 KVKDTAGQQT
-522 PVFLLASDSQYTDQ
+522 EVHLLAADKKYADE
-536 IDTSDY
+536 IDVNDY
-542 LKGKVGAENGNAY
+542 HSNVFDRTGGFYGNAY
-555 NELGHVKS
+555 NELGDVAS
-563 VIQRGTNAAPYVA
+563 TIQRGTSAAPYVA
-576 QSETERAAEWRRYGY
+576 AKNVDQNIAVWRRYGY
-591 GTRIFWQ
+591 GTRIYWKDSYYDRF
-598 DTQTGRYL
+598 L
-606 AFYYPSVLN
+606 SFYYPN
-615 GTISEF
+615 AIGGTVSEF
-621 DAGLRDDRPEYKA
+621 DAGLRDGQPAHSFADSGSSA
-634 LEQDKLVKLKINIL
+634 
-648 TDRWYTGG
+648 WYTEG
-656 NTSAT
+656 NTSSDR
-661 NWSTD
+661 WSSD
-666 PWELSMHFAAG
+666 PWELSMHLGAAG
-677 SNTAGDKYFA
+677 SVAGDKYLA
-687 WGEALKNNSY
+687 WGDMLSSANSRY
-697 ATQGG
+697 ATPGY
-702 HFRVYNTK
+702 HFRVYNTD
-710 GSVSYNG
+710 GSVGYKG

-765 LLNVETT
+765 LLNVGTT

-781 TSFTADGTTDVQNLL
+781 TSFTADGTTDVQSLL

-817 AYFDNG
+817 AYFENG
-823 AVKLGGGF
+823 AVKLGGGL

-868 HGSNGETETLDVST
+868 YSNGEHETLDVT
-882 DFDLTKKVKEGFL
+882 TNFDLTKKVKEGFL

-921 PTAGVTYY
+921 PEAGKAYY
-929 IREVADAYLQPK
+929 IREVPNTYLQPK
-941 SLSLSKHKDTTTVDV
+941 SLSLSKHKDATTVDV

-1005 VRFTNGTEWN
+1005 VRFTNGTEWH

-1044 TEITFTPYWITMD
+1044 TQITFTPYWITMD

-1138 EIRALAFE
+1138 EIRELAFE

-1152 KLEYT
+1152 KLEYA

-1250 RYLFSGVGRNA
+1250 RFLFSSVSRNA

-1269 VSGLRRGASLEITPY
+1269 VSGLRRGETLEITPY

-1293 YGTTRTLTCGMF
+1293 YGTTRTLTCGLF

>member
-17 LCSMALFLAPQASAD
+17 LCSMALSLAPQASAD
-32 GSAEHWVAAWHGSV
+32 GSSEHWVAAWHGSV
-46 LNAQEGSQANDVI
+46 LNAAEDSQAAT
-59 EAIKQLTAFH
+59 AINAIDRFDE
-69 SPIRGGYG
+69 SGAG
-77 TFRIQL
+77 TFRIQMQ
-83 KTQLAGKDF
+83 TQLGGKDF
-92 KMTLTNYYGTGTV
+92 RMTLTNYYGTGSLSIDKVTIGLQGSEGLSGQASGTTV
-105 SIGQVL
+105 S
-111 VGQQGN
+111 
-117 EALSSMDSKAA
+117 
-128 TVTAKTSSGSTNFSI
+128 AKTSDGKSSFSI
-143 KQGSTQDVYFSF
+143 ATKATQDVFFSF
-155 PETLPEGTSL
+155 PNAIPEGSSL
-165 IIDIYCTSSR
+165 IINIYCTSAK
-175 NVRDFALTGGTAW
+175 NVRDFALTGGSAW
-188 FSGGDTVGDS
+188 FQSGDVTNDLN
-198 TLSALGNFAN
+198 LSLIGNAAN
-208 FTSPND
+208 LVSINN

-224 LQEIDVKASA
+224 LQEIDVMASA
-234 DTYATVFIGDST
+234 DTYTTVFIGDST

-260 KNGVHNVSVVS
+260 RNGIHNVSVVS

-297 TRFKM
+297 TRFQM

-330 KDWFNDS
+330 KEWFDGSN
-337 PTRPGGFTPTAQN
+337 TRPNGFTPTAEQ

-369 GTNIQLYFSDI
+369 GTNIQLYFTDI
-380 NPLLMYARNDS
+380 NPLLNYTRNKS
-391 LEWKAEM
+391 LKWTAEM
-398 ATAANNIRLTVNQW
+398 ATNANNIRLKVNQW

-420 AGYAPFSD
+420 AGYAPFSN

-440 FQKGKIAEVY
+440 FQKGKIAEAY

-463 LEADLIPLSWFKTAD
+463 LEADLIPLSWFKAAD
-478 AVPAANEASV
+478 ATPAANEASV
-488 KGLWVATNEAPTNG
+488 KGLWVATNKAPTNG

-512 NVKDTVGQQT
+512 KVKDTAGQQMA
-522 PVFLLASDSQYTDQ
+522 VHLLATDTSFNDE

-542 LKGKVGAENGNAY
+542 PKSKTGGYYGNAY
-555 NELGHVKS
+555 NELGDVAS
-563 VIQRGTNAAPYVA
+563 TIQRGTAAAPYVA
-576 QSETERAAEWRRYGY
+576 AKNVDQSIAVWRRYGY
-591 GTRIFWQ
+591 GTRIYWQ
-598 DTQTGRYL
+598 DSYYSRFL
-606 AFYYPSVLN
+606 SFYYPLPPLR
-615 GTISEF
+615 GTVSEF
-621 DAGLRDDRPEYKA
+621 DAGLRDGLPSHSFADSGSRA
-634 LEQDKLVKLKINIL
+634 
-648 TDRWYTGG
+648 WYTEG
-656 NTSAT
+656 NTSSDR
-661 NWSTD
+661 WSSD
-666 PWELSMHFAAG
+666 PWELSMHLGAAG
-677 SNTAGDKYFA
+677 TIAGDKYLA
-687 WGEALKNNSY
+687 WGDMLSSANSKY
-697 ATQGG
+697 ATPGY
-702 HFRVYNTK
+702 HFRVYNTD
-710 GSVSYNG
+710 GSVGYKG

-757 FDFILTDD
+757 FELLLTDD

-772 KANAVVKNT
+772 TSNAVVKNT
-781 TSFTADGTTDVQNLL
+781 TSFTADGTTDVQRLL

-817 AYFDNG
+817 AYFENG
-823 AVKLGGGF
+823 AVKLGGGL

-837 WTFTWEE
+837 WTFSWEE
-844 LDGQQYSMT
+844 LDGQSYSMT
-853 LTTIVV
+853 LTTVV
-859 NEGGQFTLV
+859 INEGGQFTLV

-882 DFDLTKKVKEGFL
+882 DFDLTETVAEGYL

-906 QPVSYNERESALCFT
+906 TPVTYSGLENALCFT
-921 PTAGVTYY
+921 PEAGKAYY
-929 IREVADAYLQPK
+929 IREVPNTYLQPK
-941 SLSLSKHKDTTTVDV
+941 SLSLSKHKDATTVDV

-1015 LTANS
+1015 LSANS

-1114 CSIIAEPDTPVEPET
+1114 CSIVAEPDTPIEPET

-1138 EIRALAFE
+1138 DVREQTFE
-1146 RGNLTG
+1146 RGDLTG
-1152 KLEYT
+1152 KLEYA

-1250 RYLFSGVGRNA
+1250 RFLFSSVSRNA

>member
-32 GSAEHWVAAWHGSV
+32 GSSEHWVAAWHGSV
-46 LNAQEGSQANDVI
+46 LNAAEDSQAAK
-59 EAIKQLTAFH
+59 AISSISSLAA
-69 SPIRGGYG
+69 SGRG
-77 TFRIQL
+77 TFRIQVP
-83 KTQLAGKDF
+83 TQLGGKDF
-92 KMTLTNYYGTGTV
+92 RMTLTNYYGTGSLSIDKVTIGLQGSEGLSGQASGTTV
-105 SIGQVL
+105 S
-111 VGQQGN
+111 
-117 EALSSMDSKAA
+117 
-128 TVTAKTSSGSTNFSI
+128 AKTSDGKSSFSI
-143 KQGSTQDVYFSF
+143 ATKATQDVFFSF
-155 PETLPEGTSL
+155 PNAIPEGSSL
-165 IIDIYCTSSR
+165 IINIYCTSAK
-175 NVRDFALTGGTAW
+175 NVRDFALTGGSAW
-188 FSGGDTVGDS
+188 FQSGDVTNDLN
-198 TLSALGNFAN
+198 LSLIGNAAN
-208 FTSPND
+208 LVSINN

-224 LQEIDVKASA
+224 LQEIDVMASA
-234 DTYATVFIGDST
+234 DTYTTVFIGDST

-297 TRFKM
+297 TRFQM

-309 VQKIFVKIGANDIL
+309 VQKIFVKIGTNDIL

-330 KDWFNDS
+330 KEWFNS
-337 PTRPGGFTPTAQN
+337 SSTRPNGFTPTAQD

-369 GTNIQLYFSDI
+369 GTNIQLYFTDI
-380 NPLLMYARNDS
+380 NPFLKYTRNES
-391 LEWKAEM
+391 LTWTADM
-398 ATAANNIRLTVNQW
+398 ATAANNIRLAVNQW
-412 LADNQSQY
+412 LADNRNLY

-440 FQKGKIAEVY
+440 FQKGKIAEAY

-463 LEADLIPLSWFKTAD
+463 LEADLIPLSWFKAAD
-478 AVPAANEASV
+478 AAPAANEASV
-488 KGLWVATNEAPTNG
+488 TGLWVATNEAPTNG

-512 NVKDTVGQQT
+512 KVKDTAGQQMA
-522 PVFLLASDSQYTDQ
+522 VHLLATDTSFNDE

-542 LKGKVGAENGNAY
+542 PKSKTGGYYGNAY
-555 NELGHVKS
+555 NELGDVAS
-563 VIQRGTNAAPYVA
+563 TIQRGTAAAPYVA
-576 QSETERAAEWRRYGY
+576 AKNVDQSIAVWRRYGY
-591 GTRIFWQ
+591 GTRIYWQ
-598 DTQTGRYL
+598 DSYYSRFL
-606 AFYYPSVLN
+606 SFYYPLPPLR
-615 GTISEF
+615 GTVSEF
-621 DAGLRDDRPEYKA
+621 DAGLRDGLPSHSFADSGSRA
-634 LEQDKLVKLKINIL
+634 
-648 TDRWYTGG
+648 WYTEG
-656 NTSAT
+656 NTSSDR
-661 NWSTD
+661 WSSD
-666 PWELSMHFAAG
+666 PWELSMHLGAAG
-677 SNTAGDKYFA
+677 SVAGDKYLA
-687 WGEALKNNSY
+687 WGDMLSSANSRY
-697 ATQGG
+697 ATPGY
-702 HFRVYNTK
+702 HFRVYNTD
-710 GSVSYNG
+710 GSVGYKG

-728 SSVDSVHTTLTAAET
+728 SSVDTVHTTLTAAET

-765 LLNVETT
+765 LLNVGTT

-781 TSFTADGTTDVQNLL
+781 TAFTTDGSTNVQSLL

-817 AYFDNG
+817 AYFENG
-823 AVKLGGGF
+823 AVKLGGGL

-853 LTTIVV
+853 LTTVV
-859 NEGGQFTLV
+859 INEGGQFTLV

-882 DFDLTKKVKEGFL
+882 DFDLTKTVAEGYL

-921 PTAGVTYY
+921 PEAGKAYY
-929 IREVADAYLQPK
+929 IREVPNTYLQPK

-979 NGHPIELRSVGE
+979 NGQPIVLRSVE
-991 PDVTLGGSAYANLY
+991 EADVKLGGSAYANLY
-1005 VRFTNGTEWN
+1005 VRFTNGTEWH

-1038 YWTEAG
+1038 YWAEAG
-1044 TEITFTPYWITMD
+1044 TQITFTPYWITMD

-1152 KLEYT
+1152 KLEYA

-1192 VSDAYLQMKYV
+1192 VSAAYLQMKYV

-1269 VSGLRRGASLEITPY
+1269 VSGLRRGETLEITPY

>member
-32 GSAEHWVAAWHGSV
+32 GSSEHWVAAWHGSV
-46 LNAQEGSQANDVI
+46 LNAAEDSQAAK
-59 EAIKQLTAFH
+59 AISSISSLA
-69 SPIRGGYG
+69 SNGRG
-77 TFRIQL
+77 TFRIQVP
-83 KTQLAGKDF
+83 TQLGGKDF
-92 KMTLTNYYGTGTV
+92 RMTLTNYYGTGSLSIDKVTIGLQGSEGLSGQASGTTV
-105 SIGQVL
+105 S
-111 VGQQGN
+111 
-117 EALSSMDSKAA
+117 
-128 TVTAKTSSGSTNFSI
+128 AKTSDGKSNFSI
-143 KQGSTQDVYFSF
+143 ATKATQDVFFSF
-155 PETLPEGTSL
+155 PNAIPEGSSL
-165 IIDIYCTSSR
+165 IINIYCTSAK
-175 NVRDFALTGGTAW
+175 NVRDFALTGGSAW
-188 FSGGDTVGDS
+188 FQSGDVTNDLN
-198 TLSALGNFAN
+198 LSLIGNAAN
-208 FTSPND
+208 LVSINN

-224 LQEIDVKASA
+224 LQEIDVMASA
-234 DTYATVFIGDST
+234 DTYTTVFIGDST

-260 KNGVHNVSVVS
+260 KNGIHNVSVVS

-297 TRFKM
+297 TRFQM

-330 KDWFNDS
+330 KEWFDGS
-337 PTRPGGFTPTAQN
+337 GPRPDGYQPTAEQ
-350 IIGGLQDL
+350 IIGGFQNL
-358 INKVNAYNAAN
+358 IDQVNSYNQRN

-398 ATAANNIRLTVNQW
+398 ATAANNIRLAVNQW
-412 LADNQSQY
+412 LAHNQNKY

-440 FQKGKIAEVY
+440 FQKGKIAEAY

-463 LEADLIPLSWFKTAD
+463 LEADLIPLSWFKAAD
-478 AVPAANEASV
+478 ATPAANEASV
-488 KGLWVATNEAPTNG
+488 KGLWVATNKAPTNG

-512 NVKDTVGQQT
+512 KVKDTAGQQT
-522 PVFLLASDSQYTDQ
+522 AVHLLATDTSFNDE

-542 LKGKVGAENGNAY
+542 PGSRTGGYYGNAY
-555 NELGHVKS
+555 NELGDVAS
-563 VIQRGTNAAPYVA
+563 TIQRGTAAAPYVA
-576 QSETERAAEWRRYGY
+576 AKNVDQSIAVWRRYGY
-591 GTRIFWQ
+591 GTRIYWQ
-598 DTQTGRYL
+598 DSYYSRFL
-606 AFYYPSVLN
+606 SFYYPLPPLR
-615 GTISEF
+615 GTVSEF
-621 DAGLRDDRPEYKA
+621 DAGLRDGLPSHSFADSGSRA
-634 LEQDKLVKLKINIL
+634 
-648 TDRWYTGG
+648 WYTEG
-656 NTSAT
+656 NTSSDR
-661 NWSTD
+661 WSSD
-666 PWELSMHFAAG
+666 PWELSMHLGAAG
-677 SNTAGDKYFA
+677 SVAGDKYLA
-687 WGEALKNNSY
+687 WGDMLSSANSRY
-697 ATQGG
+697 ATPGY
-702 HFRVYNTK
+702 HFRVYNTD
-710 GSVSYNG
+710 GSVGYKG

-765 LLNVETT
+765 LLNVGTT

-781 TSFTADGTTDVQNLL
+781 TSFTADGTTDVQRLL

-817 AYFDNG
+817 AYFENG
-823 AVKLGGGF
+823 AVKLGGGL

-837 WTFTWEE
+837 WTFSWEE
-844 LDGQQYSMT
+844 LDGQSYSMT

-868 HGSNGETETLDVST
+868 YSNGDRETLDVT
-882 DFDLTKKVKEGFL
+882 TNFDLTKKVKEGFL

-906 QPVSYNERESALCFT
+906 QPVSYNERENALCFT
-921 PTAGVTYY
+921 PEANATYY
-929 IREVADAYLQPK
+929 IREVSDAYLQPK
-941 SLSLSKHKDTTTVDV
+941 SLSLSKHKDATTVDV

-979 NGHPIELRSVGE
+979 NGQPIVLRSVE
-991 PDVTLGGSAYANLY
+991 EADVTLGGSAYANLY

-1138 EIRALAFE
+1138 DVREQTFE
-1146 RGNLTG
+1146 RGDLTG

-1228 FVINGVE
+1228 FVINGEAV
-1235 IPAASVS
+1235 PAASVS

-1250 RYLFSGVGRNA
+1250 RFLFSSVSRNA

-1269 VSGLRRGASLEITPY
+1269 VSGLRRGETLEITPY

-1293 YGTTRTLTCGMF
+1293 YGTTRTLTCGLF

>member
-1 MKQMK
+1 M
-6 KVLSLLLCFAM
+6 
-17 LCSMALFLAPQASAD
+17 
-32 GSAEHWVAAWHGSV
+32 
-46 LNAQEGSQANDVI
+46 
-59 EAIKQLTAFH
+59 
-69 SPIRGGYG
+69 
-77 TFRIQL
+77 
-83 KTQLAGKDF
+83 
-92 KMTLTNYYGTGTV
+92 
-105 SIGQVL
+105 
-111 VGQQGN
+111 
-117 EALSSMDSKAA
+117 
-128 TVTAKTSSGSTNFSI
+128 
-143 KQGSTQDVYFSF
+143 
-155 PETLPEGTSL
+155 
-165 IIDIYCTSSR
+165 
-175 NVRDFALTGGTAW
+175 
-188 FSGGDTVGDS
+188 
-198 TLSALGNFAN
+198 
-208 FTSPND
+208 
-214 GEGDYNLLPL
+214 
-224 LQEIDVKASA
+224 
-234 DTYATVFIGDST
+234 
-246 ITNSI
+246 
-251 PNMLQDNLQ
+251 
-260 KNGVHNVSVVS
+260 
-271 SAIKGNEL
+271 
-279 LQDGAG
+279 
-285 KLQGPLEGAALT
+285 
-297 TRFKM
+297 
-302 DALEVAG
+302 
-309 VQKIFVKIGANDIL
+309 
-323 HPLLPDL
+323 
-330 KDWFNDS
+330 
-337 PTRPGGFTPTAQN
+337 
-350 IIGGLQDL
+350 
-358 INKVNAYNAAN
+358 
-369 GTNIQLYFSDI
+369 
-380 NPLLMYARNDS
+380 
-391 LEWKAEM
+391 
-398 ATAANNIRLTVNQW
+398 
-412 LADNQSQY
+412 
-420 AGYAPFSD
+420 
-428 AVGTDVV
+428 

-440 FQKGKIAEVY
+440 FQKGKIAEAY

-463 LEADLIPLSWFKTAD
+463 LEADLIPLSWFKAAD
-478 AVPAANEASV
+478 ATPAANEASV
-488 KGLWVATNEAPTNG
+488 KGLWVATNKAPTNG

-512 NVKDTVGQQT
+512 KVKDTAGQQMA
-522 PVFLLASDSQYTDQ
+522 VHLLATDTSFNDE

-542 LKGKVGAENGNAY
+542 PKSKTGGYYGNAY
-555 NELGHVKS
+555 NELGDVAS
-563 VIQRGTNAAPYVA
+563 TIQRGTAAAPYVA
-576 QSETERAAEWRRYGY
+576 AKNVDQSIAVWRRYGY
-591 GTRIFWQ
+591 GTRIYWQ
-598 DTQTGRYL
+598 DSYYSRFL
-606 AFYYPSVLN
+606 SFYYPLPPLR
-615 GTISEF
+615 GTVSEF
-621 DAGLRDDRPEYKA
+621 DAGLRDGLPSHSFADSGSRA
-634 LEQDKLVKLKINIL
+634 
-648 TDRWYTGG
+648 WYTEG
-656 NTSAT
+656 NTSSDR
-661 NWSTD
+661 WSSD
-666 PWELSMHFAAG
+666 PWELSMHLGAAG
-677 SNTAGDKYFA
+677 TIAGDKYLA
-687 WGEALKNNSY
+687 WGDMLSSANSKY
-697 ATQGG
+697 ATPGY
-702 HFRVYNTK
+702 HFRVYNTD
-710 GSVSYNG
+710 GSVGYKG

-781 TSFTADGTTDVQNLL
+781 TSFTADGSANVQSLL

-817 AYFDNG
+817 AYFENG
-823 AVKLGGGF
+823 AVKLGGGL

-837 WTFTWEE
+837 WTFSWEE

-853 LTTIVV
+853 LTTVV
-859 NEGGQFTLV
+859 INEGGQFTLV

-882 DFDLTKKVKEGFL
+882 DFDLTETVAEGYL

-906 QPVSYNERESALCFT
+906 TPVTYSGLENALCFT
-921 PTAGVTYY
+921 PEAGKAYY
-929 IREVADAYLQPK
+929 IREVPNTYLQPK
-941 SLSLSKHKDTTTVDV
+941 SLSLSKHKDATTVDV

-971 EAGFEATA
+971 EAGFVATA

-1005 VRFTNGTEWN
+1005 VRFTNGTEWH

-1044 TEITFTPYWITMD
+1044 TQITFTPYWITMD

-1099 AVEAAQAAMLTLLDT
+1099 AMEAAQAAMLTLLDT

-1138 EIRALAFE
+1138 EIRELAFE

-1152 KLEYT
+1152 KLEYA

-1250 RYLFSGVGRNA
+1250 RFLFSSVSRNA

>member
-32 GSAEHWVAAWHGSV
+32 GSSEHWVAAWHGSV
-46 LNAQEGSQANDVI
+46 LNAAEDSQAAK
-59 EAIKQLTAFH
+59 AISSISSLAA
-69 SPIRGGYG
+69 SGRG
-77 TFRIQL
+77 TFRIQVP
-83 KTQLAGKDF
+83 TQLGGKDF
-92 KMTLTNYYGTGTV
+92 CMTLTNYYGTGSLSIDKVTIGLQGSEGLSGQASGTTV
-105 SIGQVL
+105 S
-111 VGQQGN
+111 
-117 EALSSMDSKAA
+117 
-128 TVTAKTSSGSTNFSI
+128 AKTSDGKSSFSI
-143 KQGSTQDVYFSF
+143 ATKATQDVFFSF
-155 PETLPEGTSL
+155 PNAIPEGSSL
-165 IIDIYCTSSR
+165 IINIYCTSAK
-175 NVRDFALTGGTAW
+175 NVRDFALTGGSAW
-188 FSGGDTVGDS
+188 FQSGDVTNDLN
-198 TLSALGNFAN
+198 LSLIGNAAN
-208 FTSPND
+208 LVSINN

-224 LQEIDVKASA
+224 LQEIDVMASA
-234 DTYATVFIGDST
+234 DTYTTVFIGDST

-297 TRFKM
+297 TRFQM

-330 KDWFNDS
+330 KEWFNGS
-337 PTRPGGFTPTAQN
+337 GTRPDGYQPTAEQ
-350 IIGGLQDL
+350 IIGGFQNL
-358 INKVNAYNAAN
+358 IDQVNSYNQRN

-398 ATAANNIRLTVNQW
+398 ATAANNIRLAVNQW
-412 LADNQSQY
+412 LAHNQNKY

-440 FQKGKIAEVY
+440 FQKGKIAEAY

-463 LEADLIPLSWFKTAD
+463 LEADLIPLSWFKAAD
-478 AVPAANEASV
+478 ATPAANEASV
-488 KGLWVATNEAPTNG
+488 KGLWVATNKAPTNG

-512 NVKDTVGQQT
+512 KVKDTAGQQT
-522 PVFLLASDSQYTDQ
+522 AVHLLATDTSFNDE

-542 LKGKVGAENGNAY
+542 PGSRTGGYYGNAY
-555 NELGHVKS
+555 NELGDVAS
-563 VIQRGTNAAPYVA
+563 TIQRGTAAAPYVA
-576 QSETERAAEWRRYGY
+576 AKNVDQSIAVWRRYGY
-591 GTRIFWQ
+591 GTRIYWQ
-598 DTQTGRYL
+598 DSYYSRFL
-606 AFYYPSVLN
+606 SFYYPLPPLR
-615 GTISEF
+615 GTVSEF
-621 DAGLRDDRPEYKA
+621 DAGLRGGLPSHSFADSGSRA
-634 LEQDKLVKLKINIL
+634 
-648 TDRWYTGG
+648 WYTEG
-656 NTSAT
+656 NTSSDR
-661 NWSTD
+661 WSGD
-666 PWELSMHFAAG
+666 PWELSMHLGAAG
-677 SNTAGDKYFA
+677 SVAGDKYLA
-687 WGEALKNNSY
+687 WGDMLSSANSKY
-697 ATQGG
+697 ATPGY
-702 HFRVYNTK
+702 HFRVYNTD
-710 GSVSYNG
+710 GSIGYKG

-757 FDFILTDD
+757 FELLLTDD

-772 KANAVVKNT
+772 TSNAVVKNT
-781 TSFTADGTTDVQNLL
+781 TSFTADGTTDVRRLL

-810 TSDKEDV
+810 TSGKEDV

-823 AVKLGGGF
+823 VVKLGGGL

-844 LDGQQYSMT
+844 LDGQSYSMT

-882 DFDLTKKVKEGFL
+882 DFDLTETVAEGYL

-906 QPVSYNERESALCFT
+906 TPVTYSGLENALCFT
-921 PTAGVTYY
+921 PEAGKAYY
-929 IREVADAYLQPK
+929 IREVPNTYLQPK
-941 SLSLSKHKDTTTVDV
+941 SLSLSKHKDATTVDV

-971 EAGFEATA
+971 EAGFVATA

-1005 VRFTNGTEWN
+1005 VRFTNGTEWH

-1044 TEITFTPYWITMD
+1044 TQITFTPYWITMD

-1138 EIRALAFE
+1138 DVREQTFE
-1146 RGNLTG
+1146 CGDLTG
-1152 KLEYT
+1152 KLEYA

-1250 RYLFSGVGRNA
+1250 RFLFSSVSRNA

-1293 YGTTRTLTCGMF
+1293 YGTTRTLTCGLF

>member
-32 GSAEHWVAAWHGSV
+32 GSSEHWVAAWHGSV
-46 LNAQEGSQANDVI
+46 LNAKEDSQAAK
-59 EAIKQLTAFH
+59 AISSISSLA
-69 SPIRGGYG
+69 SNGRG
-77 TFRIQL
+77 TFRIQVP
-83 KTQLAGKDF
+83 TQLGGKDF
-92 KMTLTNYYGTGTV
+92 RMTLTNYYGTGSLSIDKVTIGLQGSEGLSGQASGTTV
-105 SIGQVL
+105 S
-111 VGQQGN
+111 
-117 EALSSMDSKAA
+117 
-128 TVTAKTSSGSTNFSI
+128 AKTSDGKSSFSI
-143 KQGSTQDVYFSF
+143 ATKATQDVFFSF
-155 PETLPEGTSL
+155 PNAIPEGSSL
-165 IIDIYCTSSR
+165 IINIYCTSAK
-175 NVRDFALTGGTAW
+175 NVRDFALTGGSAW
-188 FSGGDTVGDS
+188 FQSGDVTNDLN
-198 TLSALGNFAN
+198 LSLIGNAAN
-208 FTSPND
+208 LVSINN

-224 LQEIDVKASA
+224 LQEIDVMASA
-234 DTYATVFIGDST
+234 DTYTTVFIGDST

-297 TRFKM
+297 TRFQM

-330 KDWFNDS
+330 KEWFNGS
-337 PTRPGGFTPTAQN
+337 GTRPDGYQPTAEQ
-350 IIGGLQDL
+350 IIGGFQNL
-358 INKVNAYNAAN
+358 IDQVNAYNAAN
-369 GTNIQLYFSDI
+369 GTNIQLYFTDI
-380 NPLLMYARNDS
+380 NPLLGYTRANS
-391 LEWKAEM
+391 LTWTADM

-420 AGYAPFSD
+420 AGYAPFSN

-440 FQKGKIAEVY
+440 FQKGKIAEAY

-463 LEADLIPLSWFKTAD
+463 LEADLIPLSWFKAPD
-478 AVPAANEASV
+478 AAPAANEASV

-512 NVKDTVGQQT
+512 KVKDTAGQQT
-522 PVFLLASDSQYTDQ
+522 EVHLLATDTSFNDE

-542 LKGKVGAENGNAY
+542 PGSRTGGYYGNAY
-555 NELGHVKS
+555 NELGDVAS
-563 VIQRGTNAAPYVA
+563 TIQRGTAAAPYVA
-576 QSETERAAEWRRYGY
+576 AKNVDQSIAVWRRYGY
-591 GTRIFWQ
+591 GTRIYWQ
-598 DTQTGRYL
+598 DSYYSRFL
-606 AFYYPSVLN
+606 SFYYPLPPLR
-615 GTISEF
+615 GTVSEF
-621 DAGLRDDRPEYKA
+621 DAGLRDGLPSHSFADSGSRA
-634 LEQDKLVKLKINIL
+634 
-648 TDRWYTGG
+648 WYTEG
-656 NTSAT
+656 NTSSDR
-661 NWSTD
+661 WSSD
-666 PWELSMHFAAG
+666 PWELSMHLGAAG
-677 SNTAGDKYFA
+677 SVAGDKYLA
-687 WGEALKNNSY
+687 WGDKLSSANSKY
-697 ATQGG
+697 ATPGY
-702 HFRVYNTK
+702 HFRVYNTD
-710 GSVSYNG
+710 GSVGYKG

-772 KANAVVKNT
+772 TSNAVVKNT
-781 TSFTADGTTDVQNLL
+781 TSFTADGTTDVQRLL

-817 AYFDNG
+817 AYFENG

-837 WTFTWEE
+837 WTFSWEE
-844 LDGQQYSMT
+844 LDGQSYSMT
-853 LTTIVV
+853 LTTVV
-859 NEGGQFTLV
+859 INEGGQFTLV

-882 DFDLTKKVKEGFL
+882 DFDLTETVAEGYL

-906 QPVSYNERESALCFT
+906 TPVTYSGLENALCFT
-921 PTAGVTYY
+921 PEAGKAYY
-929 IREVADAYLQPK
+929 IREVPNTYLQPK
-941 SLSLSKHKDTTTVDV
+941 SLSLSKHKDATTVDV

-979 NGHPIELRSVGE
+979 NGQPIELSSVDE
-991 PDVTLGGSAYANLY
+991 ADVTLGGSAYANLY

-1038 YWTEAG
+1038 YWMEAG

-1250 RYLFSGVGRNA
+1250 RFLFSSVSRNA

-1293 YGTTRTLTCGMF
+1293 YGTTRTLTCGLF

>member
-17 LCSMALFLAPQASAD
+17 LCSMALSLAPQASAD
-32 GSAEHWVAAWHGSV
+32 GSSEHWVAAWHGSV
-46 LNAQEGSQANDVI
+46 LNAKEDSQAAK
-59 EAIKQLTAFH
+59 AISSISSLAA
-69 SPIRGGYG
+69 SGRG
-77 TFRIQL
+77 TFRIQVP
-83 KTQLAGKDF
+83 TQLGGKDF
-92 KMTLTNYYGTGTV
+92 RMTLTNYYGTGSLSIDKVTIGLQGSEGLSGQASGTTV
-105 SIGQVL
+105 S
-111 VGQQGN
+111 
-117 EALSSMDSKAA
+117 
-128 TVTAKTSSGSTNFSI
+128 AKTSDGKSSFSI
-143 KQGSTQDVYFSF
+143 ATKATQDVFFSF
-155 PETLPEGTSL
+155 PNAIPEGSSL
-165 IIDIYCTSSR
+165 IINIYCTSAK
-175 NVRDFALTGGTAW
+175 NVRDFALTGGSAW
-188 FSGGDTVGDS
+188 FQSGDVTNDLN
-198 TLSALGNFAN
+198 LSLIGNAAN
-208 FTSPND
+208 LVSINN

-309 VQKIFVKIGANDIL
+309 VQTVFVKIGANDIL

-330 KDWFNDS
+330 KEWFNGS
-337 PTRPGGFTPTAQN
+337 GTRPDGYQPTAEQ
-350 IIGGLQDL
+350 IIGGFQDL
-358 INKVNAYNAAN
+358 IDQVNAYNAAN
-369 GTNIQLYFSDI
+369 GTNIQLYFTDI
-380 NPLLMYARNDS
+380 NPLLGYTRANS
-391 LEWKAEM
+391 LTWTADM

-420 AGYAPFSD
+420 AGYAPFSN

-440 FQKGKIAEVY
+440 FQKGKIAEAY

-463 LEADLIPLSWFKTAD
+463 LEADLIPLSWFKAAD
-478 AVPAANEASV
+478 ATPAANEASV

-512 NVKDTVGQQT
+512 KVKDTAGQQT
-522 PVFLLASDSQYTDQ
+522 AVHLLATDTRFDDE

-542 LKGKVGAENGNAY
+542 PNRQTGCKRGNAY
-555 NELGHVKS
+555 NELGDVTS
-563 VIQRGTNAAPYVA
+563 TIQRGTSAAPYVA
-576 QSETERAAEWRRYGY
+576 AKNVDQSIAVWRRYGY
-591 GTRIFWQ
+591 GTRIYWQ
-598 DTQTGRYL
+598 DSHFNRFL
-606 AFYYPSVLN
+606 SFYYPFKL
-615 GTISEF
+615 GTVSEF
-621 DAGLRDDRPEYKA
+621 DAGLRDRQPAHSFADGGSDE
-634 LEQDKLVKLKINIL
+634 
-648 TDRWYTGG
+648 WYTEG
-656 NTSAT
+656 NTSSDR
-661 NWSTD
+661 WSSD
-666 PWELSMHFAAG
+666 PWELSMHLGAAG
-677 SNTAGDKYFA
+677 SVAGDKYLA

-702 HFRVYNTK
+702 HFRVYNTD
-710 GSVSYNG
+710 GSVGYKG

-781 TSFTADGTTDVQNLL
+781 TAFTTDGSTNVQSLL

-817 AYFDNG
+817 AYFENG

-837 WTFTWEE
+837 WTFSWEE
-844 LDGQQYSMT
+844 LDGQKYSMT
-853 LTTIVV
+853 LTTVV
-859 NEGGQFTLV
+859 INEGGQFTIV
-868 HGSNGETETLDVST
+868 HSSNGATETRNVST
-882 DFDLTKKVKEGFL
+882 GFDLTETVAEDYL

-906 QPVSYNERESALCFT
+906 QPVSYNERESALSFT
-921 PTAGVTYY
+921 PEAGKTYY
-929 IREVADAYLQPK
+929 IREVSDDYLQPK
-941 SLSLSKHKDTTTVDV
+941 SLSLSKHKDATTVDV
-956 IGFYLMSVVDGLNYR
+956 IGFYLMSVVDDLNYR

-979 NGHPIELRSVGE
+979 NGQPIKLRSVE
-991 PDVTLGGSAYANLY
+991 EADVKLGGSAYAKLY
-1005 VRFTNGTEWN
+1005 IRFTNGTEWN
-1015 LTANS
+1015 LTASS

-1038 YWTEAG
+1038 YWAKAG
-1044 TEITFTPYWITMD
+1044 TQITFTPYWITMD

-1138 EIRALAFE
+1138 DVREQTFE
-1146 RGNLTG
+1146 CGDLTG
-1152 KLEYT
+1152 KLEYA

>member
-32 GSAEHWVAAWHGSV
+32 GSSEHWVAAWHGSV
-46 LNAQEGSQANDVI
+46 LNAAEDSQAAK
-59 EAIKQLTAFH
+59 AISSISSLAA
-69 SPIRGGYG
+69 SGRG
-77 TFRIQL
+77 TFRIQVPM
-83 KTQLAGKDF
+83 QLGGKDF
-92 KMTLTNYYGTGTV
+92 RMTLTNYYGTGSLSIDKVTIGLQGSEGLSGQASGTTV
-105 SIGQVL
+105 S
-111 VGQQGN
+111 
-117 EALSSMDSKAA
+117 
-128 TVTAKTSSGSTNFSI
+128 AKTSDGKSSFSI
-143 KQGSTQDVYFSF
+143 ATKATQDVFFSF
-155 PETLPEGTSL
+155 PNAIPEGSSL
-165 IIDIYCTSSR
+165 IINIYCTSSK
-175 NVRDFALTGGTAW
+175 NVRDFALTGGSAW
-188 FSGGDTVGDS
+188 FQSGDVTNDLN
-198 TLSALGNFAN
+198 LSLIGNAAN
-208 FTSPND
+208 LVSINN

-781 TSFTADGTTDVQNLL
+781 TAFTTDGSTNVQSLL

-823 AVKLGGGF
+823 VVKLGGGF

-844 LDGQQYSMT
+844 LDGQSYSMT

-868 HGSNGETETLDVST
+868 YSNGDRETLDVT
-882 DFDLTKKVKEGFL
+882 TNFDLTKKVKEGFL

-906 QPVSYNERESALCFT
+906 QPVSYNERENALCFT
-921 PTAGVTYY
+921 PEANATYY
-929 IREVADAYLQPK
+929 IREVSDAYLQPK
-941 SLSLSKHKDTTTVDV
+941 SLSLSKHKDATTVDV

-979 NGHPIELRSVGE
+979 NGQPIELRSVE
-991 PDVTLGGSAYANLY
+991 EADVTLGGSAYANLY
-1005 VRFTNGTEWN
+1005 VRFTNGTEWH

-1038 YWTEAG
+1038 YWTEAD
-1044 TEITFTPYWITMD
+1044 TQITFTPYWITMD

-1138 EIRALAFE
+1138 DVREQTFE
-1146 RGNLTG
+1146 RGDLTG

-1228 FVINGVE
+1228 FVINGEAV
-1235 IPAASVS
+1235 PAASVS

-1250 RYLFSGVGRNA
+1250 RYLFSGVSRNA

-1293 YGTTRTLTCGMF
+1293 YGTTRTLSCGMF

>member
-32 GSAEHWVAAWHGSV
+32 GSSEHWVAAWHGSV
-46 LNAQEGSQANDVI
+46 LNAAEDSQAAK
-59 EAIKQLTAFH
+59 AISSISSLAA
-69 SPIRGGYG
+69 SGRG
-77 TFRIQL
+77 TFRIQVP
-83 KTQLAGKDF
+83 TQLGGKDF
-92 KMTLTNYYGTGTV
+92 RMTLTNYYGTGSLSIDKVTIGLQGSEGLSGQASGTTV
-105 SIGQVL
+105 S
-111 VGQQGN
+111 
-117 EALSSMDSKAA
+117 
-128 TVTAKTSSGSTNFSI
+128 AKTSDGKSSFSI
-143 KQGSTQDVYFSF
+143 ATKATQDVFFSF
-155 PETLPEGTSL
+155 PNAIPEGSSL
-165 IIDIYCTSSR
+165 IINIYCTSAK
-175 NVRDFALTGGTAW
+175 NVRDFALTGGSAW
-188 FSGGDTVGDS
+188 FQSGDVTNDLN
-198 TLSALGNFAN
+198 LSLIGNAAN
-208 FTSPND
+208 LVSINN

-234 DTYATVFIGDST
+234 DTYTTVFIGDST

-260 KNGVHNVSVVS
+260 KNGVRNVSVVS

-297 TRFKM
+297 TRFQM

-330 KDWFNDS
+330 KEWFNGS
-337 PTRPGGFTPTAQN
+337 GTRPDGYQPTAEQ
-350 IIGGLQDL
+350 IIGGFQNL
-358 INKVNAYNAAN
+358 IDQVNSYNQRN

-398 ATAANNIRLTVNQW
+398 ATAANNIRLAVNQW
-412 LADNQSQY
+412 LAHNQNKY

-440 FQKGKIAEVY
+440 FQKGKIAEAY

-463 LEADLIPLSWFKTAD
+463 LEADLIPLSWFKAAD
-478 AVPAANEASV
+478 ATPAANEASV
-488 KGLWVATNEAPTNG
+488 KGLWVATNKAPTNG

-512 NVKDTVGQQT
+512 KVKDTAGQQT
-522 PVFLLASDSQYTDQ
+522 AVHLLATDTSFNDE
-536 IDTSDY
+536 IDTSRY
-542 LKGKVGAENGNAY
+542 PKGGYFNNKPGGFYGNAY
-555 NELGHVKS
+555 NELGDVAS
-563 VIQRGTNAAPYVA
+563 TIQRGTSAAPYVA
-576 QSETERAAEWRRYGY
+576 AKNVDQNIAVWRRYGY
-591 GTRIFWQ
+591 GTRIYWKDSYYDRF
-598 DTQTGRYL
+598 L
-606 AFYYPSVLN
+606 SFYYPNVIG
-615 GTISEF
+615 GTVSEF
-621 DAGLRDDRPEYKA
+621 DAGLRDGQPAHSFADSGSSA
-634 LEQDKLVKLKINIL
+634 
-648 TDRWYTGG
+648 WYTEG
-656 NTSAT
+656 NTSSDR
-661 NWSTD
+661 WSSD
-666 PWELSMHFAAG
+666 PWELSMHLGAAG
-677 SNTAGDKYFA
+677 SVAGDKYLA
-687 WGEALKNNSY
+687 WGDMLSSANSKY
-697 ATQGG
+697 ATPGY
-702 HFRVYNTK
+702 HFRVYNTD
-710 GSVSYNG
+710 GSVGYKG

-817 AYFDNG
+817 AYFENG
-823 AVKLGGGF
+823 VVKLGGGL

-844 LDGQQYSMT
+844 LDGQSYSMT

-882 DFDLTKKVKEGFL
+882 DFDLTKTVAEGYL

-906 QPVSYNERESALCFT
+906 TPVTYSGLENALCFT
-921 PTAGVTYY
+921 PEAGKAYY
-929 IREVADAYLQPK
+929 IREVPNTYLQPK

-979 NGHPIELRSVGE
+979 NGQPIELRSVE
-991 PDVTLGGSAYANLY
+991 EADVTLGGSAYANLY
-1005 VRFTNGTEWN
+1005 VRFTNGTEWH

-1114 CSIIAEPDTPVEPET
+1114 CSIIAELDTPVEPET

-1138 EIRALAFE
+1138 DVREQTFE
-1146 RGNLTG
+1146 CGDLTG
-1152 KLEYT
+1152 KLEYA

-1228 FVINGVE
+1228 FVINGEAV
-1235 IPAASVS
+1235 PAASVS

-1269 VSGLRRGASLEITPY
+1269 VSGLRRGETLEITPY

-1293 YGTTRTLTCGMF
+1293 YGTTRTLTCGLF

>member
-6 KVLSLLLCFAM
+6 KALSLLLCLAM
-17 LCSMALFLAPQASAD
+17 LCSMALSLAPQASAD
-32 GSAEHWVAAWHGSV
+32 ESAQHWVAAWHGSV
-46 LNAQEGSQANDVI
+46 LNATEDSQAAEVI
-59 EAIKQLTAFH
+59 DAIKNLTILH
-69 SPIRGGYG
+69 RPLHGGYG

-92 KMTLTNYYGTGTV
+92 RMTLTNYYGTGNV
-105 SIGQVL
+105 SIGKVL

-117 EALSSMDSKAA
+117 EALSSMDSNAA
-128 TVTAKTSSGSTNFSI
+128 TVTAKTSSGSTSFSI

-155 PETLPEGTSL
+155 PEILPEGTSL

-175 NVRDFALTGGTAW
+175 YVRDFALTGGTAW
-188 FSGGDTVGDS
+188 FSGGDATGDS
-198 TLSALGNFAN
+198 TLSGLGNFAN
-208 FTSPND
+208 FTSTND

-224 LQEIDVKASA
+224 LQEIDVMASA

-260 KNGVHNVSVVS
+260 RNGVHNVSVVS

-285 KLQGPLEGAALT
+285 SKQGPLEGKALT
-297 TRFKM
+297 TRFKL

-330 KDWFNDS
+330 ENWFNGS
-337 PTRPGGFTPTAQN
+337 STRPDGYKPTAEQ
-350 IIGGLQDL
+350 IIGGYQNL
-358 INKVNAYNAAN
+358 IDQVNAYNAAN
-369 GTNIQLYFSDI
+369 GTNIQLYFTDI
-380 NPLLMYARNDS
+380 NPLLNYTRNGS
-391 LEWKAEM
+391 LEWTADM
-398 ATAANNIRLTVNQW
+398 ATAANNIRLAVNQW
-412 LADNQSQY
+412 LAVNQSQY
-420 AGYAPFSD
+420 AGYAPFSG
-428 AVGTDVV
+428 AVGTDAV
-435 IDGVT
+435 IDGMT
-440 FQKGKIAEVY
+440 FPNGQIADAY
-450 TTDYAH
+450 ATDFVH

-463 LEADLIPLSWFKTAD
+463 LEASLIPLSWFKDAD
-478 AVPAANEASV
+478 TDPAANEASV
-488 KGLWVATNEAPTNG
+488 KNLWVATNEAPTNG

-512 NVKDTVGQQT
+512 KVKDTAGQQT
-522 PVFLLASDSQYTDQ
+522 KVYLLASDSQYNDQ

-542 LKGKVGAENGNAY
+542 LKGSVGAENGNAY
-555 NELGHVKS
+555 NELGHVES
-563 VIQRGTNAAPYVA
+563 MIQRGTSAAPYVA

-591 GTRIFWQ
+591 GTRIYWQ

-606 AFYYPSVLN
+606 AFYYPSILT
-615 GTISEF
+615 GTVSEF
-621 DAGLRDDRPEYKA
+621 DAGLRDGRPEYKA
-634 LEQDKLVKLKINIL
+634 LQKSGIANISIRTKL
-648 TDRWYTGG
+648 WYTGG

-677 SNTAGDKYFA
+677 GSLAGDKYFA

-702 HFRVYNTK
+702 HFRVYNTD

-728 SSVDSVHTTLTAAET
+728 SSVDSVHTSLTAAET
-743 EKRFS
+743 EKRYE
-748 NGAAGTVVP
+748 NGAANIVVP

-781 TSFTADGTTDVQNLL
+781 TTFTADGTTDVQSLL

-853 LTTIVV
+853 LTTVV
-859 NEGGQFTLV
+859 INEGGQFKLV
-868 HGSNGETETLDVST
+868 HGSNGATETLNVST
-882 DFDLTKKVKEGFL
+882 DFDLTKKVTEGYL
-895 YGGAFLDAAYT
+895 YGGAFLDADYMT
-906 QPVSYNERESALCFT
+906 PVTYSGLENALSFT
-921 PTAGVTYY
+921 PEAGKTYY
-929 IREVADAYLQPK
+929 IREVPNTYLQPK
-941 SLSLSKHKDTTTVDV
+941 SLSLSKHTDKTNIDV
-956 IGFYLMSVVDGLNYR
+956 VGFYLMSVVDGLNYR

-979 NGHPIELRSVGE
+979 DGQQIELKSVNE
-991 PDVTLGGSAYANLY
+991 ADVQLGGSAYKNLL
-1005 VRFTNGTEWN
+1005 VKFTTGAEWH

-1020 ETFGNLSGYLTCL
+1020 SDFGYLDGYLTCL

-1038 YWTEAG
+1038 YWKEKGAK
-1044 TEITFTPYWITMD
+1044 ITFTPYWITMD
-1057 GVKVTGTATRTCR
+1057 GVKVTGTATRTCE
-1070 YEGIGPDTDPKYSKI
+1070 YHGIGPDTDPKFTKI
-1085 GKIADDAQHISRAE
+1085 GKVGDDESHVSSVE
-1099 AVEAAQAAMLTLLDT
+1099 AVETAPEAMLTLLDT
-1114 CSIIAEPDTPVEPET
+1114 CVIIAEPDTPVDPET
-1129 VTVTVVDNG
+1129 ITVTVVDNG
-1138 EIRALAFE
+1138 EIRELAFE
-1146 RGNLTG
+1146 RGDLTG
-1152 KLEYT
+1152 KLEYA

-1176 AQLSDVQA
+1176 AQLSDVQT

-1203 EQRWLSSRE
+1203 EQRWLLSHE

-1228 FVINGVE
+1228 LVINGEAV
-1235 IPAASVS
+1235 PAASIS

-1250 RYLFSGVGRNA
+1250 RYLFSGVSRNA

-1269 VSGLRRGASLEITPY
+1269 VSGLRRGETLEITPY

-1293 YGTTRTLTCGMF
+1293 YGTTRTLTCGLF

>member
-32 GSAEHWVAAWHGSV
+32 GSSEHWVAAWHGSV
-46 LNAQEGSQANDVI
+46 LNAKEDSQAAK
-59 EAIKQLTAFH
+59 AISSISSLAA
-69 SPIRGGYG
+69 SGRG
-77 TFRIQL
+77 TFRIQVP
-83 KTQLAGKDF
+83 TQLGGKDF
-92 KMTLTNYYGTGTV
+92 RMTLTNYYGTGSLSIDKVTIGLQGSEGLSGQASGTTV
-105 SIGQVL
+105 S
-111 VGQQGN
+111 
-117 EALSSMDSKAA
+117 
-128 TVTAKTSSGSTNFSI
+128 AKTSDGKSSFSI
-143 KQGSTQDVYFSF
+143 ATKATQDVFFSF
-155 PETLPEGTSL
+155 PNAIPEGSSL
-165 IIDIYCTSSR
+165 IINIYCTSAK
-175 NVRDFALTGGTAW
+175 NVRDFALTGGSAW
-188 FSGGDTVGDS
+188 FQSGDVTNDLN
-198 TLSALGNFAN
+198 LSLIGNAAN
-208 FTSPND
+208 LVSINN

-260 KNGVHNVSVVS
+260 RNGIHNVSVVS

-285 KLQGPLEGAALT
+285 TLQGPLEGAALT
-297 TRFKM
+297 TRFQK
-302 DALEVAG
+302 DALKVAG

-330 KDWFNDS
+330 KEWFDGSN
-337 PTRPGGFTPTAQN
+337 TRPNGFTPTAEQ

-369 GTNIQLYFSDI
+369 GTNIQLYFTDI
-380 NPLLMYARNDS
+380 NPLLNYTRNDS
-391 LEWKAEM
+391 LIWTAEM

-420 AGYAPFSD
+420 AGYAPFSN

-440 FQKGKIAEVY
+440 FQKGKIAEAY

-463 LEADLIPLSWFKTAD
+463 LEADLIPLSWFKAAD
-478 AVPAANEASV
+478 ATPAANEASV
-488 KGLWVATNEAPTNG
+488 KGLWVATNKAPTNG

-512 NVKDTVGQQT
+512 KVKDTAGQQT
-522 PVFLLASDSQYTDQ
+522 EVHLLATDTSFNDE

-542 LKGKVGAENGNAY
+542 PGSRTGGYYGNAY
-555 NELGHVKS
+555 NELGDVAS
-563 VIQRGTNAAPYVA
+563 TIQRGTAAAPYVA
-576 QSETERAAEWRRYGY
+576 AKNVDQSIAVWRRYGY
-591 GTRIFWQ
+591 GTRIYWQ
-598 DTQTGRYL
+598 DSYYSRFL
-606 AFYYPSVLN
+606 SFYYPLPPLR
-615 GTISEF
+615 GTVSEF
-621 DAGLRDDRPEYKA
+621 DAGLRDGLPSHSFADSGSRA
-634 LEQDKLVKLKINIL
+634 
-648 TDRWYTGG
+648 WYTEG
-656 NTSAT
+656 NTSSDR
-661 NWSTD
+661 WSSD
-666 PWELSMHFAAG
+666 PWELSMHLGAAG
-677 SNTAGDKYFA
+677 SVAGDKYLA
-687 WGEALKNNSY
+687 WGDMLSSANSKY
-697 ATQGG
+697 ATPGY
-702 HFRVYNTK
+702 HFRVYNTD
-710 GSVSYNG
+710 GSVGYKG

-757 FDFILTDD
+757 FELLLTDD

-772 KANAVVKNT
+772 TSNAVVKNT
-781 TSFTADGTTDVQNLL
+781 TSFTADGTTDVQRLL

-817 AYFDNG
+817 AYFENG
-823 AVKLGGGF
+823 AVKLGGGL

-837 WTFTWEE
+837 WTFSWKE

-853 LTTIVV
+853 LTTVV
-859 NEGGQFTLV
+859 TNEGGQFTLV

-882 DFDLTKKVKEGFL
+882 DFDLTDTVAEGYL

-906 QPVSYNERESALCFT
+906 TPVTYSGLENALCFT
-921 PTAGVTYY
+921 PEAGKAYY
-929 IREVADAYLQPK
+929 IREVPNTYLQPK

-979 NGHPIELRSVGE
+979 NGQPIELRSVGE

-1005 VRFTNGTEWN
+1005 VRFTNGTEWH

-1038 YWTEAG
+1038 YWTGAG

-1099 AVEAAQAAMLTLLDT
+1099 AMEAAQAAMLTLLDT

-1138 EIRALAFE
+1138 EIRELAFE

-1152 KLEYT
+1152 KLEYA

-1228 FVINGVE
+1228 FAINGVE

-1250 RYLFSGVGRNA
+1250 RFLFSSVSRNA

-1293 YGTTRTLTCGMF
+1293 YGTTRTLTCGLF

>member
-17 LCSMALFLAPQASAD
+17 LCSMALSLAPQASAD
-32 GSAEHWVAAWHGSV
+32 GSSEHWVAAWHGSV
-46 LNAQEGSQANDVI
+46 LNAKEGSQANDVI
-59 EAIKQLTAFH
+59 EAIKSLTIAHLFKN
-69 SPIRGGYG
+69 G

-92 KMTLTNYYGTGTV
+92 RMKLTNYYGTGDV
-105 SIGQVL
+105 SIGKVL

-117 EALSSMDSKAA
+117 EALSSLDSKAA

-188 FSGGDTVGDS
+188 FSGGNAVGAS

-208 FTSPND
+208 FTSTNN

-224 LQEIDVKASA
+224 LQEIDVMASA
-234 DTYATVFIGDST
+234 DTYTTVFIGDST

-260 KNGVHNVSVVS
+260 RNGIHNVSVVS

-297 TRFKM
+297 TRFRM

-337 PTRPGGFTPTAQN
+337 STRPGGYQPTAEQ
-350 IIGGLQDL
+350 ITGGFQKL
-358 INKVNAYNAAN
+358 INQVNSYNQRN
-369 GTNIQLYFSDI
+369 GTNIQLYFTDI
-380 NPLLMYARNDS
+380 NPFLNYTRNGS
-391 LEWKAEM
+391 LEWTSDM
-398 ATAANNIRLTVNQW
+398 ATAANNIRLAVNQW

-420 AGYAPFSD
+420 TGYVPFSD
-428 AVGTDVV
+428 AVGADTV

-440 FQKGKIAEVY
+440 FPMGQIAEAY
-450 TTDYAH
+450 ATDFVH
-456 PSPVGMQ
+456 PSPKGMQ
-463 LEADLIPLSWFKTAD
+463 LEADLIPISWFKAAD
-478 AVPAANEASV
+478 AAPAANEASV
-488 KGLWVATNEAPTNG
+488 TGLWVATNEAPTNG

-512 NVKDTVGQQT
+512 KVKDTVGQQT

-542 LKGKVGAENGNAY
+542 LKGNVGAENGNAY
-555 NELGHVKS
+555 NELGHVES

-702 HFRVYNTK
+702 HFRVYNTD
-710 GSVSYNG
+710 GSVGYKG

-743 EKRFS
+743 EKRYET
-748 NGAAGTVVP
+748 GAAGIVVP

-781 TSFTADGTTDVQNLL
+781 TSFTADGTTDVQSLL

-817 AYFDNG
+817 AYFENG
-823 AVKLGGGF
+823 TVKLGGGF

-837 WTFTWEE
+837 WTFSWEE
-844 LDGQQYSMT
+844 LDGQKYSMT
-853 LTTIVV
+853 LTTVVV

-868 HGSNGETETLDVST
+868 YSNGERETLDVT
-882 DFDLTKKVKEGFL
+882 TNFDLTKKVKEGFL
-895 YGGAFLDAAYT
+895 YGGTFLDAAYT

-921 PTAGVTYY
+921 PEAGKTYY
-929 IREVADAYLQPK
+929 IREISDDYLQPK
-941 SLSLSKHKDTTTVDV
+941 SLSLSKHTDKTNIDV
-956 IGFYLMSVVDGLNYR
+956 VGFYLMSVVDGLNYR

-979 NGHPIELRSVGE
+979 NGQLIELRSVE
-991 PDVTLGGSAYANLY
+991 EADMELGGSAYKNLI
-1005 VRFTNGTEWN
+1005 VKFTTGAKWH

-1020 ETFGNLSGYLTCL
+1020 SDFGNLDGYLTCL

-1044 TEITFTPYWITMD
+1044 TQITFTPYWITMD
-1057 GVKVTGTATRTCR
+1057 GVKVTGTATRTCE
-1070 YEGIGPDTDPKYSKI
+1070 YQGIGPDTDPRFSKI
-1085 GKIADDAQHISRAE
+1085 GKVGDDESHVSSVE
-1099 AVEAAQAAMLTLLDT
+1099 AVETAPEAMLTLLDT
-1114 CSIIAEPDTPVEPET
+1114 CMIIAEPDTPVDPET

-1138 EIRALAFE
+1138 EIRELAFE
-1146 RGNLTG
+1146 RGDLTG

-1250 RYLFSGVGRNA
+1250 RYLFSGVSRNA

-1269 VSGLRRGASLEITPY
+1269 VSGLRRGETLEITPY

-1293 YGTTRTLTCGMF
+1293 YGMTRTLTCGLI

>member
-1 MKQMK
+1 M
-6 KVLSLLLCFAM
+6 
-17 LCSMALFLAPQASAD
+17 
-32 GSAEHWVAAWHGSV
+32 
-46 LNAQEGSQANDVI
+46 
-59 EAIKQLTAFH
+59 
-69 SPIRGGYG
+69 
-77 TFRIQL
+77 
-83 KTQLAGKDF
+83 
-92 KMTLTNYYGTGTV
+92 
-105 SIGQVL
+105 
-111 VGQQGN
+111 
-117 EALSSMDSKAA
+117 
-128 TVTAKTSSGSTNFSI
+128 
-143 KQGSTQDVYFSF
+143 
-155 PETLPEGTSL
+155 
-165 IIDIYCTSSR
+165 
-175 NVRDFALTGGTAW
+175 
-188 FSGGDTVGDS
+188 
-198 TLSALGNFAN
+198 
-208 FTSPND
+208 
-214 GEGDYNLLPL
+214 
-224 LQEIDVKASA
+224 
-234 DTYATVFIGDST
+234 FIGDST

-330 KDWFNDS
+330 KEWFNGS
-337 PTRPGGFTPTAQN
+337 NTRPNGFTPTAEQ

-369 GTNIQLYFSDI
+369 GTNIQLYFTDI
-380 NPLLMYARNDS
+380 NPLLNYTRNDS
-391 LEWKAEM
+391 LIWTAEM

-420 AGYAPFSD
+420 AGYAPFSN

-440 FQKGKIAEVY
+440 FQKGKIAEAY

-463 LEADLIPLSWFKTAD
+463 LEADLIPLSWFKAAD
-478 AVPAANEASV
+478 ATPAANEARV
-488 KGLWVATNEAPTNG
+488 TGLWVATNKAPTNG

-512 NVKDTVGQQT
+512 KVKDTAGQQT
-522 PVFLLASDSQYTDQ
+522 EVHLLATDTSFNDE

-542 LKGKVGAENGNAY
+542 PGSRTGGYYGNAY
-555 NELGHVKS
+555 NELGDVAS
-563 VIQRGTNAAPYVA
+563 TIQRGTAAAPYVA
-576 QSETERAAEWRRYGY
+576 AKNVDQSIAVWRRYGY
-591 GTRIFWQ
+591 GTRIYWQ
-598 DTQTGRYL
+598 DSYYSRFL
-606 AFYYPSVLN
+606 SFYYPLPPLR
-615 GTISEF
+615 GTVSEF
-621 DAGLRDDRPEYKA
+621 DAGLRDGLPSHSFADSGSRA
-634 LEQDKLVKLKINIL
+634 
-648 TDRWYTGG
+648 WYTEG
-656 NTSAT
+656 NTSSDR
-661 NWSTD
+661 WSSD
-666 PWELSMHFAAG
+666 PWELSMHLGAAG
-677 SNTAGDKYFA
+677 SVAGDKYLA
-687 WGEALKNNSY
+687 WGNMLSSANSRY
-697 ATQGG
+697 ATPGY
-702 HFRVYNTK
+702 HFRVYNTD
-710 GSVSYNG
+710 GSVGYKG

-772 KANAVVKNT
+772 TSNAVVKNT
-781 TSFTADGTTDVQNLL
+781 TSFTVDGTTDVQRLL

-817 AYFDNG
+817 AYFENG
-823 AVKLGGGF
+823 VVKLGGGF

-844 LDGQQYSMT
+844 LDGQSYSMT

-868 HGSNGETETLDVST
+868 YSNGDRETLDVT
-882 DFDLTKKVKEGFL
+882 TNFDLTKKVKEGFL

-906 QPVSYNERESALCFT
+906 QPVSYNERENALCFT
-921 PTAGVTYY
+921 PEANATYY
-929 IREVADAYLQPK
+929 IREVSDAYLQPK

-979 NGHPIELRSVGE
+979 NGHPIKLRSVGE

-1038 YWTEAG
+1038 YWTEAD
-1044 TEITFTPYWITMD
+1044 TQITFTPYWITMD

-1138 EIRALAFE
+1138 EIRELAFE

-1152 KLEYT
+1152 KLEYA

-1228 FVINGVE
+1228 FVINGEAV
-1235 IPAASVS
+1235 PAASVS

-1269 VSGLRRGASLEITPY
+1269 VSGLRRGETLEITPY

-1293 YGTTRTLTCGMF
+1293 YGTTRTLTCGLF

>member
-17 LCSMALFLAPQASAD
+17 LCSMALSLAPQASAD
-32 GSAEHWVAAWHGSV
+32 GSSEHWVAAWHGSV
-46 LNAQEGSQANDVI
+46 LNAAEDSQAAK
-59 EAIKQLTAFH
+59 AISSISSLAA
-69 SPIRGGYG
+69 SGRG
-77 TFRIQL
+77 TFRIQVP
-83 KTQLAGKDF
+83 TQLGGKDF
-92 KMTLTNYYGTGTV
+92 RMTLTNYYGTGSLSIDKVTIGLQGSEGLSGQASGTTV
-105 SIGQVL
+105 S
-111 VGQQGN
+111 
-117 EALSSMDSKAA
+117 
-128 TVTAKTSSGSTNFSI
+128 AKTSDGKSSFSI
-143 KQGSTQDVYFSF
+143 ATKATQDVFFSF
-155 PETLPEGTSL
+155 PNAIPEGSSL
-165 IIDIYCTSSR
+165 IINIYCTSAK
-175 NVRDFALTGGTAW
+175 NVRDFALTGGSAW
-188 FSGGDTVGDS
+188 FQSGDVTNDLN
-198 TLSALGNFAN
+198 LSLIGNAAN
-208 FTSPND
+208 LVSINN

-260 KNGVHNVSVVS
+260 KNGVHNASVVS

-330 KDWFNDS
+330 KEWFDGSN
-337 PTRPGGFTPTAQN
+337 TRPDGYVPTAEQ
-350 IIGGLQDL
+350 IIGGYQNL
-358 INKVNAYNAAN
+358 IDQVNAYNAAN
-369 GTNIQLYFSDI
+369 GTNIQLYFTDI
-380 NPLLMYARNDS
+380 NPLLGYTRANS
-391 LEWKAEM
+391 LTWTADM
-398 ATAANNIRLTVNQW
+398 ATAANNIRLAVNQW
-412 LADNQSQY
+412 LAYNQSQY
-420 AGYAPFSD
+420 AGYVPFSD

-440 FQKGKIAEVY
+440 FQKGKIAEAY

-463 LEADLIPLSWFKTAD
+463 LEADLIPLSWFKAAD
-478 AVPAANEASV
+478 ATPAANEASV
-488 KGLWVATNEAPTNG
+488 KGLWVATNKAPTNG

-512 NVKDTVGQQT
+512 KVKDTAGQQT
-522 PVFLLASDSQYTDQ
+522 AVHLLATDTSFNDE

-542 LKGKVGAENGNAY
+542 PGSRTGGYYGNAY
-555 NELGHVKS
+555 NELGDVAS
-563 VIQRGTNAAPYVA
+563 TIQRGTAAAPYVA
-576 QSETERAAEWRRYGY
+576 AKNVDQSIAVWRRYGY
-591 GTRIFWQ
+591 GTRIYWQ
-598 DTQTGRYL
+598 DSYYSRFL
-606 AFYYPSVLN
+606 SFYYPLPPLR
-615 GTISEF
+615 GTVSEF
-621 DAGLRDDRPEYKA
+621 DAGLRDGLPSHSFADSGSRA
-634 LEQDKLVKLKINIL
+634 
-648 TDRWYTGG
+648 WYTEG
-656 NTSAT
+656 NTSSDR
-661 NWSTD
+661 WSSD
-666 PWELSMHFAAG
+666 PWELSMHLGAAG
-677 SNTAGDKYFA
+677 SVAGDKYLA
-687 WGEALKNNSY
+687 WGDMLSSANSRY
-697 ATQGG
+697 ATPGY
-702 HFRVYNTK
+702 HFRVYNTD
-710 GSVSYNG
+710 GSVGYKG

-781 TSFTADGTTDVQNLL
+781 TAFTTDGSTNVQNLL

-823 AVKLGGGF
+823 VVKLGGGL

-837 WTFTWEE
+837 WTFSWEE

-853 LTTIVV
+853 LTTVV
-859 NEGGQFTLV
+859 INESGQFTLV

-882 DFDLTKKVKEGFL
+882 DFDLTETVAEGYL

-906 QPVSYNERESALCFT
+906 TPVTYSGLENALCFT
-921 PTAGVTYY
+921 PEAGKAYY
-929 IREVADAYLQPK
+929 IREVPNTYLQPK

-979 NGHPIELRSVGE
+979 NGQPIVLRSVGE
-991 PDVTLGGSAYANLY
+991 PDVKLGGSAYANLY
-1005 VRFTNGTEWN
+1005 VRFTNGTEWH

-1038 YWTEAG
+1038 YWAKAG
-1044 TEITFTPYWITMD
+1044 TQITFTPYWITMD

-1138 EIRALAFE
+1138 DVREQTFE
-1146 RGNLTG
+1146 RGDLTG

-1203 EQRWLSSRE
+1203 EQRWLSNRE

-1250 RYLFSGVGRNA
+1250 RFLFSSVSRNA

>member
-32 GSAEHWVAAWHGSV
+32 GSSEHWVAAWHGSV
-46 LNAQEGSQANDVI
+46 LNAKEDSQAAK
-59 EAIKQLTAFH
+59 AISSISSLA
-69 SPIRGGYG
+69 SNGRG
-77 TFRIQL
+77 TFRIQVP
-83 KTQLAGKDF
+83 TQLGGKDF
-92 KMTLTNYYGTGTV
+92 RMTLTNYYGTGSLSIDKVTIGLQGSEGLSGQASGTTV
-105 SIGQVL
+105 S
-111 VGQQGN
+111 
-117 EALSSMDSKAA
+117 
-128 TVTAKTSSGSTNFSI
+128 AKTSDGKSSFSI
-143 KQGSTQDVYFSF
+143 ATKATQDVFFSF
-155 PETLPEGTSL
+155 PNAIPEGSSL
-165 IIDIYCTSSR
+165 IINIYCTSAK
-175 NVRDFALTGGTAW
+175 NVRDFALTGGSAW
-188 FSGGDTVGDS
+188 FQSGDVTNDLN
-198 TLSALGNFAN
+198 LSLIGNAAN
-208 FTSPND
+208 LVSINN

-224 LQEIDVKASA
+224 LQEIDVMASA
-234 DTYATVFIGDST
+234 DTYTTVFIGDST

-297 TRFKM
+297 TRFQM

-330 KDWFNDS
+330 KEWFDGSN
-337 PTRPGGFTPTAQN
+337 TRPDGFTPTAEQ
-350 IIGGLQDL
+350 IIGGFQNL
-358 INKVNAYNAAN
+358 IVQVNNYNQQK

-380 NPLLMYARNDS
+380 NPLLNYTRNDS
-391 LEWKAEM
+391 LIWTAEM

-440 FQKGKIAEVY
+440 FQKGKIAEAY

-463 LEADLIPLSWFKTAD
+463 LEADLIPLSWFKAAD
-478 AVPAANEASV
+478 ATPAANEASV
-488 KGLWVATNEAPTNG
+488 KGLWVATNKAPTNG

-512 NVKDTVGQQT
+512 KVKDTAGQQT
-522 PVFLLASDSQYTDQ
+522 AVHLLATDTSFNDE

-542 LKGKVGAENGNAY
+542 SGSRTGGYYGNAY
-555 NELGHVKS
+555 NELGDVAS
-563 VIQRGTNAAPYVA
+563 TIQRGTAAAPYVA
-576 QSETERAAEWRRYGY
+576 AKNVDQSIAVWRRYGY
-591 GTRIFWQ
+591 GTRIYWQ
-598 DTQTGRYL
+598 DSYYSRFL
-606 AFYYPSVLN
+606 SFYYPLPPLR
-615 GTISEF
+615 GTVSEF
-621 DAGLRDDRPEYKA
+621 DAGLRDGLPSHSFADSGSRA
-634 LEQDKLVKLKINIL
+634 
-648 TDRWYTGG
+648 WYTEG
-656 NTSAT
+656 NTSSDR
-661 NWSTD
+661 WSSD
-666 PWELSMHFAAG
+666 PWELSMHLGAAG
-677 SNTAGDKYFA
+677 SVAGDKYLA
-687 WGEALKNNSY
+687 WGNMLSSANSRY
-697 ATQGG
+697 ATPGY
-702 HFRVYNTK
+702 HFRVYNTD
-710 GSVSYNG
+710 GSVGYKG

-781 TSFTADGTTDVQNLL
+781 TAFTTDGSTNVQSLL

-823 AVKLGGGF
+823 VVKLGGGF

-844 LDGQQYSMT
+844 LDGQSYSMT

-868 HGSNGETETLDVST
+868 YSNGDRETLDVT
-882 DFDLTKKVKEGFL
+882 TNFDLTKKVKEGFL

-906 QPVSYNERESALCFT
+906 QPVSYNERENALCFT
-921 PTAGVTYY
+921 PEANATYY
-929 IREVADAYLQPK
+929 IREVSDAYLQPK
-941 SLSLSKHKDTTTVDV
+941 SLSLSKHKDATTVDV

-979 NGHPIELRSVGE
+979 NGQPIVLRSVE
-991 PDVTLGGSAYANLY
+991 EADVTLGGSAYANLY

-1138 EIRALAFE
+1138 EIRELAFE

-1157 GADGMRFAGW
+1157 GADGVRFAGW

-1250 RYLFSGVGRNA
+1250 RFLFSSVSRNA

-1269 VSGLRRGASLEITPY
+1269 VSGLRRGETLEITPY